1 MIPQDTVNK
10 ILDTAQ
16 IVEVVSDFVSLKRR
30 GANYVACCPFHNEK
44 TPSFSVSPTK
54 GIYHCFGCGKTGSAV
69 RFVMEHESMSYVEAL
84 KYLAKKYGIE
94 VREKEET
101 PEEIASR
108 QRRESLMLVLDY
120 TEKFFQESLKTQE
133 GRSLGYA
140 YFKSRGLEDA
150 TIEKYG
156 LGWSP
161 MKGTALCEKAVEDG
175 YKPEYLV
182 ATGVCIQ
189 RDDGSLVDKFRER
202 AMFPIHTVS
211 GRIIG
216 FGGRTLR
223 SDYKERNIGKYVN
236 SPQTEVYDK
245 RTTLY
250 GIYFAKSEIV
260 RKDRCILVEGYLDVL
275 SMHQLGITNVV
286 ASSGTS
292 LTVEQVNLIR
302 KFTENVTIMYDGDAA
317 GIHAAERGIGLC
329 LKGGL
334 NVRVVLIPDGDDP
347 DSFAR
352 KHTLEEVKAFIEEH
366 EQDFISYRTD
376 QLIGDAGNDPIRR
389 ANLVNEI
396 AGTLALIPDQVKKAM
411 YVQDVS
417 AKFNIDESLVYS
429 KINDAVRTMREEEKK
444 EEMRRQRA
452 DAQDGRMTGN
462 IVPGQGNTGP
472 GQDNAGPASGDA
484 VLPGAYDRDNAVID
498 SGMSRGNDGPD
509 SGMDRNIAPGARPLY
524 EDPLLLPS
532 EKELT
537 GLILNHG
544 LSLLEF
550 ESDSEYFD
558 SQGCVTVADFIR
570 DALEADGHEFGN
582 TILRKIYNE
591 YFDFY
596 DSNPD
601 MTQDDIV
608 RTMLNGEDT
617 RLADEVASMLS
628 MKHELTVKGLRN
640 SMTATSSFLV
650 MTVPKAI
657 LVYKLLRVKKKEIEL
672 AESLQRLRREDGDN
686 IKEQFEILQQVQKVN
701 MIRKTISER
710 LGRVQ

>member
-101 PEEIASR
+101 AEEIASR

-120 TEKFFQESLKTQE
+120 TERFFQESLRTQE
-133 GRSLGYA
+133 GRNLGYA
-140 YFKSRGLEDA
+140 YFKSRGLEDS

-161 MKGTALCEKAVEDG
+161 MKGTALCEKALEDG

-189 RDDGSLVDKFRER
+189 KDDGTLVDKFRER

-245 RTTLY
+245 KTTLY
-250 GIYFAKSEIV
+250 GIYFAKSEIA
-260 RKDRCILVEGYLDVL
+260 RRDRCILVEGYLDVL

-292 LTVEQVNLIR
+292 LTVEQVSLIR

-352 KHTLEEVKAFIEEH
+352 KHTLEEVKSFIEEN
-366 EQDFISYRTD
+366 ERDFISYRTD
-376 QLIGDAGNDPIRR
+376 QLIGDAGSDPVRR
-389 ANLVNEI
+389 SNLVNEI
-396 AGTLALIPDQVKKAM
+396 AGTLALIPDQVKRAM

-417 AKFNIDESLVYS
+417 TKFNIDESLVYS
-429 KINDAVRTMREEEKK
+429 KINDAVRAMREEERK

-452 DAQDGRMTGN
+452 LEAGSQASAEGGIEDGAQPAGGDVN
-462 IVPGQGNTGP
+462 NTGGDD
-472 GQDNAGPASGDA
+472 GQDRDFNLSGNAG
-484 VLPGAYDRDNAVID
+484 GA
-498 SGMSRGNDGPD
+498 
-509 SGMDRNIAPGARPLY
+509 APKPEPLY

-532 EKELT
+532 EKELA

-544 LSLLEF
+544 MSELEF
-550 ESDSEYFD
+550 ETDSEYYDPEGF
-558 SQGCVTVADFIR
+558 VTVADFIR
-570 DALEADGHEFGN
+570 DALEVDGHQFSN
-582 TILRKIYNE
+582 SIMRKIYDE
-591 YFDFY
+591 YFDLY
-596 DSNPD
+596 DSSPD
-601 MTQDDIV
+601 MTQEDIV
-608 RTMLNGEDT
+608 RTILNGEDT
-617 RLADEVASMLS
+617 RLADEAASMLS
-628 MKHELTVKGLRN
+628 MRHELTVKDLLN

-650 MTVPKAI
+650 RTVPKAI
-657 LVYKLLRVKKKEIEL
+657 LVYKLLRVKKQELEL
-672 AESLQRLRREDGDN
+672 AAALQKLRRQGGDN
-686 IKEQFEILQQVQKVN
+686 IKEQFGILQQVQKVN
-701 MIRKTISER
+701 MMRKKISER

>member
-16 IVEVVSDFVSLKRR
+16 IVEVISDFVSLKRR

-120 TEKFFQESLKTQE
+120 TEKFFQESLRTQE
-133 GRSLGYA
+133 GRNLGYA
-140 YFKSRGLEDA
+140 YFKSRGLEDS

-161 MKGTALCEKAVEDG
+161 MKGTALCEKAIEDG

-189 RDDGSLVDKFRER
+189 KDDGTLVDKFRER

-250 GIYFAKSEIV
+250 GIYFAKSEIA
-260 RKDRCILVEGYLDVL
+260 RMDRCILVEGYLDVL

-352 KHTLEEVKAFIEEH
+352 KHTLEEVKSFIEEN
-366 EQDFISYRTD
+366 ERDFISYRTD
-376 QLIGDAGNDPIRR
+376 QLIGDAGSDPVRR
-389 ANLVNEI
+389 SNLVNEI
-396 AGTLALIPDQVKKAM
+396 AGTLALIPDQVKRAM

-417 AKFNIDESLVYS
+417 VKFNIDESLVYS
-429 KINDAVRTMREEEKK
+429 KINEAVRAMREEERK

-452 DAQDGRMTGN
+452 LEAGSQASAEGGMEDGMQQSGGDGYNAGGDA
-462 IVPGQGNTGP
+462 
-472 GQDNAGPASGDA
+472 GQDRGYNLSGNAGVA
-484 VLPGAYDRDNAVID
+484 
-498 SGMSRGNDGPD
+498 
-509 SGMDRNIAPGARPLY
+509 APRPEPLY

-544 LSLLEF
+544 MSELEF
-550 ESDSEYFD
+550 ETDSEYYDPEGF
-558 SQGCVTVADFIR
+558 VTVADFIR
-570 DALEADGHEFGN
+570 DGLEVDGHQFSN
-582 TILRKIYNE
+582 SILRKIYDE
-591 YFDFY
+591 YFDLY
-596 DSNPD
+596 DSSPD
-601 MTQDDIV
+601 MTQEDIV
-608 RTMLNGEDT
+608 RAILNGEDT
-617 RLADEVASMLS
+617 RVADEAASMLS
-628 MKHELTVKGLRN
+628 MRHELTVSGLRN

-650 MTVPKAI
+650 LTVPKAI
-657 LVYKLLRVKKKEIEL
+657 LVYKLQRVKKQELEL
-672 AESLQRLRREDGDN
+672 AAALQKLRKQGGDN
-686 IKEQFEILQQVQKVN
+686 IREQFDILQQVQKLN
-701 MIRKTISER
+701 NIRKTISER

>member
-101 PEEIASR
+101 AEEIASR

-120 TEKFFQESLKTQE
+120 TERFFQESLRTQE
-133 GRSLGYA
+133 GRNLGYA
-140 YFKSRGLEDA
+140 YFKSRGLEDS

-161 MKGTALCEKAVEDG
+161 MKGTALCEKAIEDG

-182 ATGVCIQ
+182 ATGVWIQ
-189 RDDGSLVDKFRER
+189 KDEGTMVDKFRER

-245 RTTLY
+245 KTTLY
-250 GIYFAKSEIV
+250 GIYFAKSEIA
-260 RKDRCILVEGYLDVL
+260 RRDRCILVEGYLDVL

-292 LTVEQVNLIR
+292 LTVEQVSLIR

-352 KHTLEEVKAFIEEH
+352 KHTLEEVKSFIEEN
-366 EQDFISYRTD
+366 ERDFISYRTD
-376 QLIGDAGNDPIRR
+376 QLIGDAGSDPVRR
-389 ANLVNEI
+389 SNLVNEI
-396 AGTLALIPDQVKKAM
+396 AGTLALIPDQVKRAM

-417 AKFNIDESLVYS
+417 TKFNIDESLVYS
-429 KINDAVRTMREEEKK
+429 KINDAVRAMREEERK

-452 DAQDGRMTGN
+452 LEAGSQASAEVGIEDGAQPAGGDGNNAGGDA
-462 IVPGQGNTGP
+462 
-472 GQDNAGPASGDA
+472 GQDRDFNLPGNAG
-484 VLPGAYDRDNAVID
+484 GA
-498 SGMSRGNDGPD
+498 
-509 SGMDRNIAPGARPLY
+509 APKPEPLY

-532 EKELT
+532 EKELA

-544 LSLLEF
+544 MSELEF
-550 ESDSEYFD
+550 ETDSEYYDPEGF
-558 SQGCVTVADFIR
+558 VTVADFIR
-570 DALEADGHEFGN
+570 DALEVDGHQFSN
-582 TILRKIYNE
+582 SIMRKIYDE
-591 YFDFY
+591 YFDLY
-596 DSNPD
+596 DSSPD
-601 MTQDDIV
+601 MTQEDIV
-608 RTMLNGEDT
+608 RTILNGEDT
-617 RLADEVASMLS
+617 RLADEAASMLS
-628 MKHELTVKGLRN
+628 MRHELTVKDLLN

-650 MTVPKAI
+650 RTVPKAI
-657 LVYKLLRVKKKEIEL
+657 LVYKLLRVKKQELEL
-672 AESLQRLRREDGDN
+672 AAALQKLRRQGGDN
-686 IKEQFEILQQVQKVN
+686 IKEQFGILQQVQKVN
-701 MIRKTISER
+701 MMRKNISER

>member
-16 IVEVVSDFVSLKRR
+16 IVEVISDFVSLKRR

-120 TEKFFQESLKTQE
+120 TERFFQESLRTQE
-133 GRSLGYA
+133 GRNLGYA
-140 YFKSRGLEDA
+140 YFKSRGLEDS

-189 RDDGSLVDKFRER
+189 KDDGSLVDKFRER

-250 GIYFAKSEIV
+250 GIYFAKSEIA
-260 RKDRCILVEGYLDVL
+260 RRDRCILVEGYLDVL

-352 KHTLEEVKAFIEEH
+352 KHTLEEVKSFIEEN
-366 EQDFISYRTD
+366 ERDFISYRTD
-376 QLIGDAGNDPIRR
+376 QLIGDAGSDPVRR
-389 ANLVNEI
+389 SNLVNEI
-396 AGTLALIPDQVKKAM
+396 AGTLALIPDQVKRAM

-417 AKFNIDESLVYS
+417 VKFNIDESLVYS
-429 KINDAVRTMREEEKK
+429 KINEAVRAMREEERK

-452 DAQDGRMTGN
+452 LEAGSQASAEGGIEDGAQPAGGDGYNAGGDA
-462 IVPGQGNTGP
+462 
-472 GQDNAGPASGDA
+472 GQDRGYNLSGNAG
-484 VLPGAYDRDNAVID
+484 GA
-498 SGMSRGNDGPD
+498 
-509 SGMDRNIAPGARPLY
+509 APRPEPLY

-544 LSLLEF
+544 MSELEF
-550 ESDSEYFD
+550 ETDSEYYDPEGF
-558 SQGCVTVADFIR
+558 VTVADFIR
-570 DALEADGHEFGN
+570 DGLEVDGHQFSN
-582 TILRKIYNE
+582 SIMRKIYDE
-591 YFDFY
+591 YFDLY
-596 DSNPD
+596 DSSPD
-601 MTQDDIV
+601 MTQEDIV
-608 RTMLNGEDT
+608 RTILNGEDT
-617 RLADEVASMLS
+617 LVADEAASMLS
-628 MKHELTVKGLRN
+628 MKHELTVSGLRN

-650 MTVPKAI
+650 LTVPKAI
-657 LVYKLLRVKKKEIEL
+657 LVYKLQRVKKQELEL
-672 AESLQRLRREDGDN
+672 ASALQKLRKQGGDN
-686 IKEQFEILQQVQKVN
+686 IREQFDILQQVQKLN
-701 MIRKTISER
+701 NIRKTISER

>member
-16 IVEVVSDFVSLKRR
+16 IVEVISDFVSLKRR

-120 TEKFFQESLKTQE
+120 TERFFQESLRTQE
-133 GRSLGYA
+133 GRNLGYA
-140 YFKSRGLEDA
+140 YFKSRGLEDS

-161 MKGTALCEKAVEDG
+161 MKGTALCEKAIEDG

-189 RDDGSLVDKFRER
+189 KDDGTLVDKFRER

-250 GIYFAKSEIV
+250 GIYFAKSEIA
-260 RKDRCILVEGYLDVL
+260 RRDRCILVEGYLDVL

-352 KHTLEEVKAFIEEH
+352 KHTLEEVKSFIEEN
-366 EQDFISYRTD
+366 ERDFISYRTD
-376 QLIGDAGNDPIRR
+376 QLIGDAGSDPVRR
-389 ANLVNEI
+389 SNLVNEI
-396 AGTLALIPDQVKKAM
+396 AGTLALIPDQVKRAM

-417 AKFNIDESLVYS
+417 VKFNIDESLVYS
-429 KINDAVRTMREEEKK
+429 KINEAVRAMREEERK

-452 DAQDGRMTGN
+452 LEAGSQASAEGGIGDGAQTAGGDGYNAGGDA
-462 IVPGQGNTGP
+462 
-472 GQDNAGPASGDA
+472 GQDRGYNLSGNAG
-484 VLPGAYDRDNAVID
+484 GA
-498 SGMSRGNDGPD
+498 
-509 SGMDRNIAPGARPLY
+509 APSPEPLY

-544 LSLLEF
+544 MSELEF
-550 ESDSEYFD
+550 ETDSEYYDPEGF
-558 SQGCVTVADFIR
+558 VTVADFIR
-570 DALEADGHEFGN
+570 DGLEVDGHQFSN
-582 TILRKIYNE
+582 SIMRKIYDE
-591 YFDFY
+591 YFDLY
-596 DSNPD
+596 DSSPD
-601 MTQDDIV
+601 MTQEDIV
-608 RTMLNGEDT
+608 RAILNGEDT
-617 RLADEVASMLS
+617 RVADEAASMLS
-628 MKHELTVKGLRN
+628 MKHELTVSGLRN

-650 MTVPKAI
+650 LTVPKAI
-657 LVYKLLRVKKKEIEL
+657 LVYKLQRVKKQELEL
-672 AESLQRLRREDGDN
+672 AAALQKLRRQGVDN
-686 IKEQFEILQQVQKVN
+686 IKEQFDILQQVQKLN
-701 MIRKTISER
+701 NLRKTISER

>member
-16 IVEVVSDFVSLKRR
+16 IVEVISDFVSLKRR

-120 TEKFFQESLKTQE
+120 TERFFQESLRTHE
-133 GRSLGYA
+133 GRNLGYA
-140 YFKSRGLEDA
+140 YFKSRGLEDS

-189 RDDGSLVDKFRER
+189 KDDGTLVDKFRER

-250 GIYFAKSEIV
+250 GIYFAKSEIA
-260 RKDRCILVEGYLDVL
+260 RRDRCILVEGYLDVL

-352 KHTLEEVKAFIEEH
+352 KHTLEEVKSFIEEN
-366 EQDFISYRTD
+366 ERDFISYRTD
-376 QLIGDAGNDPIRR
+376 QLIGDAGSDPVRR
-389 ANLVNEI
+389 SNLVNEI
-396 AGTLALIPDQVKKAM
+396 AGTLALIPDQVKRAM

-417 AKFNIDESLVYS
+417 VKFNIDESLVYS
-429 KINDAVRTMREEEKK
+429 KINEAVRAMREEERK

-452 DAQDGRMTGN
+452 LEAGSQASAEGGIEDGAQPAGGDGYNAGGDA
-462 IVPGQGNTGP
+462 
-472 GQDNAGPASGDA
+472 GQDRGYNLSGNAG
-484 VLPGAYDRDNAVID
+484 GA
-498 SGMSRGNDGPD
+498 
-509 SGMDRNIAPGARPLY
+509 APRPEPLY

-544 LSLLEF
+544 MSELEF
-550 ESDSEYFD
+550 ETDSEYYDPEGF
-558 SQGCVTVADFIR
+558 VTVADFIR
-570 DALEADGHEFGN
+570 DGLEVDGHQFSN
-582 TILRKIYNE
+582 SIMRKIYDE
-591 YFDFY
+591 YFDLY
-596 DSNPD
+596 DSSPD
-601 MTQDDIV
+601 MTQEDIV
-608 RTMLNGEDT
+608 RTILNGEDT
-617 RLADEVASMLS
+617 RVADEAASMLS
-628 MKHELTVKGLRN
+628 MKHELTVSGLRN

-650 MTVPKAI
+650 LTVPKAI
-657 LVYKLLRVKKKEIEL
+657 LVYKLQRVKKQELEL
-672 AESLQRLRREDGDN
+672 AAALQKLRKQGGDN
-686 IKEQFEILQQVQKVN
+686 IREQFDILQQVQKLN
-701 MIRKTISER
+701 NIRKNISER

>member
-101 PEEIASR
+101 AEEIASR

-120 TEKFFQESLKTQE
+120 TERFFQESLRTQE
-133 GRSLGYA
+133 GRNLGYA
-140 YFKSRGLEDA
+140 YFKSRGLEDS

-161 MKGTALCEKAVEDG
+161 MKGTALCEKAIEDG

-189 RDDGSLVDKFRER
+189 KDDGTLVDKFRER

-245 RTTLY
+245 KTTLY
-250 GIYFAKSEIV
+250 GIYFAKSEIA
-260 RKDRCILVEGYLDVL
+260 RRDRCILVEGYLDVL

-292 LTVEQVNLIR
+292 LTVEQVSLIR

-352 KHTLEEVKAFIEEH
+352 KHTLEEVKSFIEEN
-366 EQDFISYRTD
+366 ERDFISYRTD
-376 QLIGDAGNDPIRR
+376 QLIGDAGSDPVRR
-389 ANLVNEI
+389 SNLVNEI
-396 AGTLALIPDQVKKAM
+396 AGTLALIPDQVKRAM

-417 AKFNIDESLVYS
+417 TKFNIDESLVYS
-429 KINDAVRTMREEEKK
+429 KINDAVRAMREEERK

-452 DAQDGRMTGN
+452 LEAGSQASAEGGIEDGAQPAGGDVNNAGGDA
-462 IVPGQGNTGP
+462 
-472 GQDNAGPASGDA
+472 GQDRDFNLSGNAG
-484 VLPGAYDRDNAVID
+484 GA
-498 SGMSRGNDGPD
+498 
-509 SGMDRNIAPGARPLY
+509 APKPEPLY

-532 EKELT
+532 EKELA

-544 LSLLEF
+544 MSELEF
-550 ESDSEYFD
+550 ETDSEYYDPEGF
-558 SQGCVTVADFIR
+558 VTVADFIR
-570 DALEADGHEFGN
+570 DALEVDGHQFSN
-582 TILRKIYNE
+582 SIMRKIYDE
-591 YFDFY
+591 YFDLY
-596 DSNPD
+596 DSSPD
-601 MTQDDIV
+601 MTQEDIV
-608 RTMLNGEDT
+608 RTILNGEDT
-617 RLADEVASMLS
+617 RLADEAASMLS
-628 MKHELTVKGLRN
+628 MRHELTVKDLLN

-650 MTVPKAI
+650 RTVPKAI
-657 LVYKLLRVKKKEIEL
+657 LVYKLLRVKKQELEL
-672 AESLQRLRREDGDN
+672 AAALQKLRRQGGDN
-686 IKEQFEILQQVQKVN
+686 IKEQFGILQQVQKVN
-701 MIRKTISER
+701 MMRKKISER

>member
-376 QLIGDAGNDPIRR
+376 QLIGDAGSDPVRR
-389 ANLVNEI
+389 SNLVNEI
-396 AGTLALIPDQVKKAM
+396 AGTLALIPDQVKRAM

-417 AKFNIDESLVYS
+417 VKFNIDESLVYS
-429 KINDAVRTMREEEKK
+429 KINEAVRAMREEERK

-452 DAQDGRMTGN
+452 LEAGLHTSAEGGMEDGAQPAGGDGYNAGGDA
-462 IVPGQGNTGP
+462 
-472 GQDNAGPASGDA
+472 GQDRGYNLSGNAG
-484 VLPGAYDRDNAVID
+484 GA
-498 SGMSRGNDGPD
+498 
-509 SGMDRNIAPGARPLY
+509 APRPEPLY

-544 LSLLEF
+544 MSELEF
-550 ESDSEYFD
+550 ETDSEYYDPEGF
-558 SQGCVTVADFIR
+558 VTVADFIR
-570 DALEADGHEFGN
+570 DGLEVDGHQFSN
-582 TILRKIYNE
+582 SIMRKIYDE
-591 YFDFY
+591 YFDLY
-596 DSNPD
+596 DSSPD
-601 MTQDDIV
+601 MTQEDIV
-608 RTMLNGEDT
+608 RTILNGEDT
-617 RLADEVASMLS
+617 LVADEAASMLS
-628 MKHELTVKGLRN
+628 MKHELTVSGLRN

-650 MTVPKAI
+650 LTVPKAI
-657 LVYKLLRVKKKEIEL
+657 LVYKLQRVKKQELEL
-672 AESLQRLRREDGDN
+672 AASLQKLRKQGGDN
-686 IKEQFEILQQVQKVN
+686 IREQFDILQQVQKLN
-701 MIRKTISER
+701 NIRKTISER

>member
-120 TEKFFQESLKTQE
+120 TERFFQESLRTQE
-133 GRSLGYA
+133 GRNLGYA
-140 YFKSRGLEDA
+140 YFKSRGLEDS

-189 RDDGSLVDKFRER
+189 KDDGTLVDKFRER

-245 RTTLY
+245 KTTLY
-250 GIYFAKSEIV
+250 GIYFAKSEIA
-260 RKDRCILVEGYLDVL
+260 RRDRCILVEGYLDVL

-292 LTVEQVNLIR
+292 LTVEQVSLIR

-352 KHTLEEVKAFIEEH
+352 KHTLEEVKSFIEEN
-366 EQDFISYRTD
+366 ERDFISYRTD
-376 QLIGDAGNDPIRR
+376 QLIGDAGSDPVRR
-389 ANLVNEI
+389 SNLVNEI
-396 AGTLALIPDQVKKAM
+396 AGTLALIPDQVKRAM

-417 AKFNIDESLVYS
+417 TKFNIDESLVYS
-429 KINDAVRTMREEEKK
+429 KINDAVRAMREEERK

-452 DAQDGRMTGN
+452 LEAGSQASAEGGIEDGAQPAGGDGNNAGGDA
-462 IVPGQGNTGP
+462 
-472 GQDNAGPASGDA
+472 GQDRDFNLSGNAG
-484 VLPGAYDRDNAVID
+484 GA
-498 SGMSRGNDGPD
+498 
-509 SGMDRNIAPGARPLY
+509 APKPEPLY

-532 EKELT
+532 EKELA

-544 LSLLEF
+544 MSELEF
-550 ESDSEYFD
+550 ETDSEYYDPEGF
-558 SQGCVTVADFIR
+558 VTVADFIR
-570 DALEADGHEFGN
+570 DALEVDGHQFSN
-582 TILRKIYNE
+582 SIMRKIYDE
-591 YFDFY
+591 YFDLY
-596 DSNPD
+596 DSSPD
-601 MTQDDIV
+601 MTQEDIV
-608 RTMLNGEDT
+608 RTILNGEDT
-617 RLADEVASMLS
+617 RLADEAASMLS
-628 MKHELTVKGLRN
+628 MRHEITVKDLLN

-650 MTVPKAI
+650 RTVPKAI
-657 LVYKLLRVKKKEIEL
+657 LVYKLLRVKKQELEL
-672 AESLQRLRREDGDN
+672 AAALQKLRRQGGDN
-686 IKEQFEILQQVQKVN
+686 IREQFGILQQVQKVN
-701 MIRKTISER
+701 MMRKKISEL

>member
-16 IVEVVSDFVSLKRR
+16 IVEVISDFVSLKRR

-120 TEKFFQESLKTQE
+120 TEKFFQESLRTQE
-133 GRSLGYA
+133 GRNLGYA
-140 YFKSRGLEDA
+140 YFKSRGLEDS

-161 MKGTALCEKAVEDG
+161 MKGTALCEKAIEDG

-189 RDDGSLVDKFRER
+189 KDDGSLVDKFRER

-250 GIYFAKSEIV
+250 GIYFAKSEIA
-260 RKDRCILVEGYLDVL
+260 RMDRCILVEGYLDVL

-352 KHTLEEVKAFIEEH
+352 KHTLEEVKSFIEEN
-366 EQDFISYRTD
+366 ERDFISYRTD
-376 QLIGDAGNDPIRR
+376 QLIGDAGSDPVRR
-389 ANLVNEI
+389 SNLVNEI
-396 AGTLALIPDQVKKAM
+396 AGTLALIPDQVKRAM

-417 AKFNIDESLVYS
+417 VKFNIDESLVYS
-429 KINDAVRTMREEEKK
+429 KINEAVRAMREEERK

-452 DAQDGRMTGN
+452 LEAGSQASAEGGIEDGAQPAGGDGYNAGGDA
-462 IVPGQGNTGP
+462 
-472 GQDNAGPASGDA
+472 GQDRGYNLSGNAG
-484 VLPGAYDRDNAVID
+484 GA
-498 SGMSRGNDGPD
+498 
-509 SGMDRNIAPGARPLY
+509 APRPEPLY

-544 LSLLEF
+544 MSELEF
-550 ESDSEYFD
+550 ETDSEYYDPEGF
-558 SQGCVTVADFIR
+558 VTVADFIR
-570 DALEADGHEFGN
+570 DGLEVDGHQFSN
-582 TILRKIYNE
+582 SIMRKIYDE
-591 YFDFY
+591 YFDLY
-596 DSNPD
+596 DSSPD
-601 MTQDDIV
+601 MTQEDIV
-608 RTMLNGEDT
+608 RTILNGEDT
-617 RLADEVASMLS
+617 LVADEAASMLS
-628 MKHELTVKGLRN
+628 MKHELTVSGLRN

-650 MTVPKAI
+650 LTVPKAI
-657 LVYKLLRVKKKEIEL
+657 LVYKLQRVKKQELEL
-672 AESLQRLRREDGDN
+672 ASALQKLRKQGGDN
-686 IKEQFEILQQVQKVN
+686 IREQFDILQQVQKLN
-701 MIRKTISER
+701 NIRKTISER

>member
-16 IVEVVSDFVSLKRR
+16 IVEVISDFVSLKRR

-120 TEKFFQESLKTQE
+120 TERFFQESLRTQE
-133 GRSLGYA
+133 GRNLGYA
-140 YFKSRGLEDA
+140 YFKSRGLEDS

-161 MKGTALCEKAVEDG
+161 MKGTALCEKAIEDG

-189 RDDGSLVDKFRER
+189 KDDGTLVDKFRER

-250 GIYFAKSEIV
+250 GIYFAKSEIA
-260 RKDRCILVEGYLDVL
+260 RRDRCILVEGYLDVL

-352 KHTLEEVKAFIEEH
+352 KHTLEEVKSFIEEN
-366 EQDFISYRTD
+366 ERDFISYRTD
-376 QLIGDAGNDPIRR
+376 QLIGDAGSDPVRR
-389 ANLVNEI
+389 SNLVNEI
-396 AGTLALIPDQVKKAM
+396 AGTLALIPDQVKRAM

-417 AKFNIDESLVYS
+417 VKFNIDESLVYS
-429 KINDAVRTMREEEKK
+429 KINEAVRAMREEERK

-452 DAQDGRMTGN
+452 LEAGSQASAEGGIGDGAQPAGGDGYNAGVDA
-462 IVPGQGNTGP
+462 
-472 GQDNAGPASGDA
+472 GQDRGNNLSGNAG
-484 VLPGAYDRDNAVID
+484 GA
-498 SGMSRGNDGPD
+498 
-509 SGMDRNIAPGARPLY
+509 APRPEPLY

-544 LSLLEF
+544 MSELEF
-550 ESDSEYFD
+550 ETDSEYYDPEGF
-558 SQGCVTVADFIR
+558 VTVADFIR
-570 DALEADGHEFGN
+570 DGLEVDGHQFSN
-582 TILRKIYNE
+582 SIMRKIYDE
-591 YFDFY
+591 YFDLY
-596 DSNPD
+596 DSSPD
-601 MTQDDIV
+601 MTQEDIV
-608 RTMLNGEDT
+608 RAILNGEDT
-617 RLADEVASMLS
+617 RVADEAASMLS
-628 MKHELTVKGLRN
+628 MRHELTVSGLRN

-650 MTVPKAI
+650 LTVPKAI
-657 LVYKLLRVKKKEIEL
+657 LVYKLQRVKKQELEL
-672 AESLQRLRREDGDN
+672 AAALQKLRKQGGDN
-686 IKEQFEILQQVQKVN
+686 IREQFDILQQVQKLN
-701 MIRKTISER
+701 NIRKTISER

>member
-16 IVEVVSDFVSLKRR
+16 IVEVISDFVSLKRR

-120 TEKFFQESLKTQE
+120 TERFFQESLRTHE
-133 GRSLGYA
+133 GRNLGYA
-140 YFKSRGLEDA
+140 YFKSRGLEDS

-189 RDDGSLVDKFRER
+189 KDDGTLVDKFRER

-250 GIYFAKSEIV
+250 GIYFAKSEIA
-260 RKDRCILVEGYLDVL
+260 RRDRCILVEGYLDVL

-352 KHTLEEVKAFIEEH
+352 KHTLEEVKSFIEEN
-366 EQDFISYRTD
+366 ERDFISYRTD
-376 QLIGDAGNDPIRR
+376 QLIGDAGSDPVRR
-389 ANLVNEI
+389 SNLVNEI
-396 AGTLALIPDQVKKAM
+396 AGTLALIPDQVKRAM

-417 AKFNIDESLVYS
+417 VKFNIDESLVYS
-429 KINDAVRTMREEEKK
+429 KINEAVRAMREEERK

-452 DAQDGRMTGN
+452 LEAGSQASAEGGIEDGAQPAGGDGYNAGGDA
-462 IVPGQGNTGP
+462 
-472 GQDNAGPASGDA
+472 GQDRGYNLSGNAG
-484 VLPGAYDRDNAVID
+484 GA
-498 SGMSRGNDGPD
+498 
-509 SGMDRNIAPGARPLY
+509 APRPEPLY

-544 LSLLEF
+544 MSELEF
-550 ESDSEYFD
+550 ETDSEYYDPEGF
-558 SQGCVTVADFIR
+558 VTVADFIR
-570 DALEADGHEFGN
+570 DGLEVDGHQFSN
-582 TILRKIYNE
+582 SIMRKIYDE
-591 YFDFY
+591 YFDLY
-596 DSNPD
+596 DSSPD
-601 MTQDDIV
+601 MTQEDIV
-608 RTMLNGEDT
+608 RTILNGEDT
-617 RLADEVASMLS
+617 LVADEAASMLS
-628 MKHELTVKGLRN
+628 MKHELTVSGLRN

-650 MTVPKAI
+650 LTVPKAI
-657 LVYKLLRVKKKEIEL
+657 LVYKLQRVKKQELEL
-672 AESLQRLRREDGDN
+672 ASALQKLRKQGGDN
-686 IKEQFEILQQVQKVN
+686 IREQFDILQQVQKLN
-701 MIRKTISER
+701 NIRKTISER

>member
-10 ILDTAQ
+10 ILDAAQ

-101 PEEIASR
+101 AEEIASR

-120 TEKFFQESLKTQE
+120 TERFFQESLRTQE
-133 GRSLGYA
+133 GRNLGYA
-140 YFKSRGLEDA
+140 YFKSRGLEDS

-189 RDDGSLVDKFRER
+189 KDDGTLVDKFRER

-245 RTTLY
+245 KTTLY
-250 GIYFAKSEIV
+250 GIYFAKSEIA
-260 RKDRCILVEGYLDVL
+260 RRDRCILVEGYLDVL

-292 LTVEQVNLIR
+292 LTVEQVSLIR

-352 KHTLEEVKAFIEEH
+352 KHTLEEVKSFIEEN
-366 EQDFISYRTD
+366 ERDFISYRTD
-376 QLIGDAGNDPIRR
+376 QLIGDAGSDPVRR
-389 ANLVNEI
+389 SNLVNEI
-396 AGTLALIPDQVKKAM
+396 AGTLALIPDQVKRAM

-417 AKFNIDESLVYS
+417 TKFNIDESLVYS
-429 KINDAVRTMREEEKK
+429 KINDAVRAMREEERK

-452 DAQDGRMTGN
+452 LEAGSQASAEGGIEDGAQPAGGDGNNAGGDA
-462 IVPGQGNTGP
+462 
-472 GQDNAGPASGDA
+472 GQDRDFNLSGNAG
-484 VLPGAYDRDNAVID
+484 GA
-498 SGMSRGNDGPD
+498 
-509 SGMDRNIAPGARPLY
+509 APKPEPLY

-532 EKELT
+532 EKELA

-544 LSLLEF
+544 MSELEF
-550 ESDSEYFD
+550 ETDSEYYDPEGF
-558 SQGCVTVADFIR
+558 VTVADFIR
-570 DALEADGHEFGN
+570 DALEVDGHQFSN
-582 TILRKIYNE
+582 SIMRKIYDE
-591 YFDFY
+591 YFDLY
-596 DSNPD
+596 DSSPD
-601 MTQDDIV
+601 MTQEDIV
-608 RTMLNGEDT
+608 RTILNGEDT
-617 RLADEVASMLS
+617 RLADEAASMLS
-628 MKHELTVKGLRN
+628 MGHELTVKDLLN

-650 MTVPKAI
+650 RTVPKAI
-657 LVYKLLRVKKKEIEL
+657 LVYKLLRVKKQELEL
-672 AESLQRLRREDGDN
+672 AAALQKLRRQGGDN
-686 IKEQFEILQQVQKVN
+686 IKEQFGILQQVQKVN
-701 MIRKTISER
+701 MMRKNISER

>member
-1 MIPQDTVNK
+1 
-10 ILDTAQ
+10 
-16 IVEVVSDFVSLKRR
+16 
-30 GANYVACCPFHNEK
+30 
-44 TPSFSVSPTK
+44 
-54 GIYHCFGCGKTGSAV
+54 
-69 RFVMEHESMSYVEAL
+69 
-84 KYLAKKYGIE
+84 
-94 VREKEET
+94 
-101 PEEIASR
+101 
-108 QRRESLMLVLDY
+108 MLVLDY
-120 TEKFFQESLKTQE
+120 TERFFQESLRTQE
-133 GRSLGYA
+133 GRNLGYA
-140 YFKSRGLEDA
+140 YFKSRGLEDS

-189 RDDGSLVDKFRER
+189 KDDGTLVDKFRER

-245 RTTLY
+245 KTTLY
-250 GIYFAKSEIV
+250 GIYFAKSEIA
-260 RKDRCILVEGYLDVL
+260 RRDRCILVEGYLDVL

-292 LTVEQVNLIR
+292 LTVEQVSLIR

-352 KHTLEEVKAFIEEH
+352 KHTLEEVKSFIEEN
-366 EQDFISYRTD
+366 ERDFISYRTD
-376 QLIGDAGNDPIRR
+376 QLIGDAGSDPVRR
-389 ANLVNEI
+389 SNLVNEI
-396 AGTLALIPDQVKKAM
+396 AGTLALIPDQVKRAM

-417 AKFNIDESLVYS
+417 TKFNIDESLVYS
-429 KINDAVRTMREEEKK
+429 KINDAVRAMREEERK

-452 DAQDGRMTGN
+452 LEAGSQASAEGGIEDGEQPAGGDGNNAGGDA
-462 IVPGQGNTGP
+462 
-472 GQDNAGPASGDA
+472 GQDRDFNLPGNAG
-484 VLPGAYDRDNAVID
+484 GA
-498 SGMSRGNDGPD
+498 
-509 SGMDRNIAPGARPLY
+509 APKPEPLY

-532 EKELT
+532 EKELA

-544 LSLLEF
+544 MSELEF
-550 ESDSEYFD
+550 ETDSEYYDPEGF
-558 SQGCVTVADFIR
+558 VTVADFIR
-570 DALEADGHEFGN
+570 DALEVDGHQFSN
-582 TILRKIYNE
+582 SIMRKIYDE
-591 YFDFY
+591 YFDLY
-596 DSNPD
+596 DSSPD
-601 MTQDDIV
+601 MTQEDIV
-608 RTMLNGEDT
+608 RTILNGEDT
-617 RLADEVASMLS
+617 RLADEAASMLS
-628 MKHELTVKGLRN
+628 MRHELTVKDLLN

-650 MTVPKAI
+650 RTVPKAI
-657 LVYKLLRVKKKEIEL
+657 LVYKLLRVKKQELEL
-672 AESLQRLRREDGDN
+672 AAALQKLRRQGGDN
-686 IKEQFEILQQVQKVN
+686 IKEQFGILQQVQKVN
-701 MIRKTISER
+701 MMRKNISER

>member
-120 TEKFFQESLKTQE
+120 TERFFQESLRTQE
-133 GRSLGYA
+133 GRNLGYA
-140 YFKSRGLEDA
+140 YFKSRGLEDS

-189 RDDGSLVDKFRER
+189 KDDGTLVDKFRER

-245 RTTLY
+245 KTTLY
-250 GIYFAKSEIV
+250 GIYFAKSEIA
-260 RKDRCILVEGYLDVL
+260 RRDRCILVEGYLDVL

-292 LTVEQVNLIR
+292 LTVEQVSLIR

-352 KHTLEEVKAFIEEH
+352 KHTLEEVKSFIEEN
-366 EQDFISYRTD
+366 ERDFISYRTD
-376 QLIGDAGNDPIRR
+376 QLIGDAGSDPVRR
-389 ANLVNEI
+389 SNLVNEI
-396 AGTLALIPDQVKKAM
+396 AGTLALIPDQVKRAM

-417 AKFNIDESLVYS
+417 TKFNIDESLVYS
-429 KINDAVRTMREEEKK
+429 KINDAVRAMREEERK

-452 DAQDGRMTGN
+452 LEAGSQASAEGGIEDGAQPAGGDGNNAGGDA
-462 IVPGQGNTGP
+462 
-472 GQDNAGPASGDA
+472 GQDRDFNLPGNAG
-484 VLPGAYDRDNAVID
+484 GA
-498 SGMSRGNDGPD
+498 
-509 SGMDRNIAPGARPLY
+509 APKPEPLY

-532 EKELT
+532 EKELA

-544 LSLLEF
+544 MSELEF
-550 ESDSEYFD
+550 ETDSEYYDPEGF
-558 SQGCVTVADFIR
+558 VTVADFIR
-570 DALEADGHEFGN
+570 DALEVDGHQFSN
-582 TILRKIYNE
+582 SIMRKIYDE
-591 YFDFY
+591 YFDLY
-596 DSNPD
+596 DSSPD
-601 MTQDDIV
+601 MTQEDIV
-608 RTMLNGEDT
+608 RTILNGEDT
-617 RLADEVASMLS
+617 RLADEAASMLS
-628 MKHELTVKGLRN
+628 MGHELTVKDLLN

-650 MTVPKAI
+650 RTVPKAI
-657 LVYKLLRVKKKEIEL
+657 LVYKLLRVKKQELEL
-672 AESLQRLRREDGDN
+672 AAALQKLRRQGGDN
-686 IKEQFEILQQVQKVN
+686 IKEQFGILQQVQKVN
-701 MIRKTISER
+701 MMRKNISER

>member
-10 ILDTAQ
+10 ILDAAQ

-120 TEKFFQESLKTQE
+120 TERFFQESLRTQE
-133 GRSLGYA
+133 GRNLGYA
-140 YFKSRGLEDA
+140 YFKSRGLEDS

-189 RDDGSLVDKFRER
+189 KDDGTLVDKFRER

-245 RTTLY
+245 KTTLY
-250 GIYFAKSEIV
+250 GIYFAKSEIA
-260 RKDRCILVEGYLDVL
+260 RRDRCILVEGYLDVL

-292 LTVEQVNLIR
+292 LTVEQVSLIR

-352 KHTLEEVKAFIEEH
+352 KHTLEEVKSFIEEN
-366 EQDFISYRTD
+366 ERDFISYRTD
-376 QLIGDAGNDPIRR
+376 QLIGDAGSDPVRR
-389 ANLVNEI
+389 SNLVNEI
-396 AGTLALIPDQVKKAM
+396 AGTLALIPDQVKRAM

-417 AKFNIDESLVYS
+417 TKFNIDESLVYS
-429 KINDAVRTMREEEKK
+429 KINDAVRAMREEERK

-452 DAQDGRMTGN
+452 LEAGSQASAEGGIEDGAQPAGGDGNNAGGDA
-462 IVPGQGNTGP
+462 
-472 GQDNAGPASGDA
+472 GQDRDFNLSGNAG
-484 VLPGAYDRDNAVID
+484 GA
-498 SGMSRGNDGPD
+498 
-509 SGMDRNIAPGARPLY
+509 APKPEPLY

-532 EKELT
+532 EKELA

-544 LSLLEF
+544 MSELEF
-550 ESDSEYFD
+550 ETDSEYYDPEGF
-558 SQGCVTVADFIR
+558 VTVADFIR
-570 DALEADGHEFGN
+570 DALEVDGHQFSN
-582 TILRKIYNE
+582 SIMRKIYDE
-591 YFDFY
+591 YFDLY
-596 DSNPD
+596 DSSPD
-601 MTQDDIV
+601 MTQEDIV
-608 RTMLNGEDT
+608 RTILNGEDT
-617 RLADEVASMLS
+617 RLADEAASMLS
-628 MKHELTVKGLRN
+628 MRHELTVKDLLN

-650 MTVPKAI
+650 RTVPKAI
-657 LVYKLLRVKKKEIEL
+657 LVYKLLRVKKQELEL
-672 AESLQRLRREDGDN
+672 AAALQKLRRQGGDN
-686 IKEQFEILQQVQKVN
+686 IKEQFGILQQVQKVN
-701 MIRKTISER
+701 MMRKNISER

>member
-16 IVEVVSDFVSLKRR
+16 IVEVISDFVSLKRR

-120 TEKFFQESLKTQE
+120 TEKFFQESLRTQE
-133 GRSLGYA
+133 GRNLGYA
-140 YFKSRGLEDA
+140 YFKSRGLEDS

-189 RDDGSLVDKFRER
+189 KDDGTLVDKFRER

-250 GIYFAKSEIV
+250 GIYFAKSEIA
-260 RKDRCILVEGYLDVL
+260 RRDRCILVEGYLDVL

-352 KHTLEEVKAFIEEH
+352 KHTLEEVKSFIEEN
-366 EQDFISYRTD
+366 ERDFISYRTD
-376 QLIGDAGNDPIRR
+376 QLIGDAGSDPVRR
-389 ANLVNEI
+389 SNLVNEI
-396 AGTLALIPDQVKKAM
+396 AGTLALIPDQVKRAM

-417 AKFNIDESLVYS
+417 VKFNIDESLVYS
-429 KINDAVRTMREEEKK
+429 KINEAVRAMREEERK

-452 DAQDGRMTGN
+452 LEAGSQASAEGGIEDGAQPAGGDGYNAGGDA
-462 IVPGQGNTGP
+462 
-472 GQDNAGPASGDA
+472 GQDRGYNLSGNAG
-484 VLPGAYDRDNAVID
+484 GA
-498 SGMSRGNDGPD
+498 
-509 SGMDRNIAPGARPLY
+509 APRPEPLY

-544 LSLLEF
+544 MSELEF
-550 ESDSEYFD
+550 ETDSEYYDPEGF
-558 SQGCVTVADFIR
+558 VTVADFIR
-570 DALEADGHEFGN
+570 DGLEVDGHQFSN
-582 TILRKIYNE
+582 SIMRKIYDE
-591 YFDFY
+591 YFDLY
-596 DSNPD
+596 DSSPD
-601 MTQDDIV
+601 MTQEDIV
-608 RTMLNGEDT
+608 RAILNGEDT
-617 RLADEVASMLS
+617 RVADEAASMLS
-628 MKHELTVKGLRN
+628 MRHELTVSGLRN

-650 MTVPKAI
+650 LTVPKAI
-657 LVYKLLRVKKKEIEL
+657 LVYKLQRVKKQELEL
-672 AESLQRLRREDGDN
+672 ASALQKLRKQGGDN
-686 IKEQFEILQQVQKVN
+686 IREQFDILQQVQKLN
-701 MIRKTISER
+701 NIRKTISER

>member
-16 IVEVVSDFVSLKRR
+16 IVEVISDFVSLKRR

-189 RDDGSLVDKFRER
+189 KDDGTLVDKFRER

-250 GIYFAKSEIV
+250 GIYFAKSEIA
-260 RKDRCILVEGYLDVL
+260 RRDRCILVEGYLDVL

-352 KHTLEEVKAFIEEH
+352 KHTLEEVKSFIEEN
-366 EQDFISYRTD
+366 ERDFISYRTD
-376 QLIGDAGNDPIRR
+376 QLIGDAGNDPVRR
-389 ANLVNEI
+389 SNLVNEI
-396 AGTLALIPDQVKKAM
+396 AGTLALIPDQVKRAM

-417 AKFNIDESLVYS
+417 VKFNIDESLVYS
-429 KINDAVRTMREEEKK
+429 KINEAVRAMREEERK

-452 DAQDGRMTGN
+452 LEAGLQASAEGGIGDGAQPAGGDGYNAGGDA
-462 IVPGQGNTGP
+462 
-472 GQDNAGPASGDA
+472 GQDRGSNLSGNAG
-484 VLPGAYDRDNAVID
+484 GA
-498 SGMSRGNDGPD
+498 
-509 SGMDRNIAPGARPLY
+509 APRPEPLY

-544 LSLLEF
+544 MSELEF
-550 ESDSEYFD
+550 ETDSEYYDTEGF
-558 SQGCVTVADFIR
+558 VTVADFIR
-570 DALEADGHEFGN
+570 DGLEVDGHQFSN
-582 TILRKIYNE
+582 SIMRKIYDE
-591 YFDFY
+591 YFDLY
-596 DSNPD
+596 DSSPD
-601 MTQDDIV
+601 MTQEDIV
-608 RTMLNGEDT
+608 RTILNGEDT
-617 RLADEVASMLS
+617 RVADEAASMLS
-628 MKHELTVKGLRN
+628 MRHELTVSGLRN

-650 MTVPKAI
+650 LTVPKAI
-657 LVYKLLRVKKKEIEL
+657 LVYKLQRVKKQELEL
-672 AESLQRLRREDGDN
+672 AAALQKLRKQGGDN
-686 IKEQFEILQQVQKVN
+686 IREQFDILQQVQKLN
-701 MIRKTISER
+701 NIRKTISER

>member
-16 IVEVVSDFVSLKRR
+16 IVEVISDFVSLKRR

-120 TEKFFQESLKTQE
+120 TERFFQESLRTQE
-133 GRSLGYA
+133 GRNLGYA
-140 YFKSRGLEDA
+140 YFKSRGLEDS

-161 MKGTALCEKAVEDG
+161 MKGTALCEKAIEDG

-189 RDDGSLVDKFRER
+189 KDDGTLVDKFRER

-250 GIYFAKSEIV
+250 GIYFAKSEIA
-260 RKDRCILVEGYLDVL
+260 RRDRCILVEGYLDVL

-292 LTVEQVNLIR
+292 LTVEQVSLIR

-352 KHTLEEVKAFIEEH
+352 KHTLEEVKSFIEEN
-366 EQDFISYRTD
+366 ERDFISYRTD
-376 QLIGDAGNDPIRR
+376 QLIGDAGSDPVRR
-389 ANLVNEI
+389 SNLVNEI
-396 AGTLALIPDQVKKAM
+396 AGTLALIPDQVKRAM

-417 AKFNIDESLVYS
+417 VKFNIDESLVYS
-429 KINDAVRTMREEEKK
+429 KINEAVRAMREEERK

-452 DAQDGRMTGN
+452 LEAGSQASAEGGIEDGAQPAGGDGYNAGVDA
-462 IVPGQGNTGP
+462 
-472 GQDNAGPASGDA
+472 GQDRGNNLSGNAG
-484 VLPGAYDRDNAVID
+484 GA
-498 SGMSRGNDGPD
+498 
-509 SGMDRNIAPGARPLY
+509 APRPEPLY

-544 LSLLEF
+544 MSELEF
-550 ESDSEYFD
+550 ETDSEYYDPEGF
-558 SQGCVTVADFIR
+558 VTVADFIR
-570 DALEADGHEFGN
+570 DGLEVDGHQFSN
-582 TILRKIYNE
+582 SIMRKIYDE
-591 YFDFY
+591 YFDLY
-596 DSNPD
+596 DSSSD
-601 MTQDDIV
+601 MTQEDIV
-608 RTMLNGEDT
+608 RAILNGEDT
-617 RLADEVASMLS
+617 RVADEAASMLS
-628 MKHELTVKGLRN
+628 MRHELTVSGLRN

-650 MTVPKAI
+650 LTVPKAI
-657 LVYKLLRVKKKEIEL
+657 LVYKLQRVKKQELEL
-672 AESLQRLRREDGDN
+672 AAALQKLRKQGGDN
-686 IKEQFEILQQVQKVN
+686 IREQFDILQQVQKLN
-701 MIRKTISER
+701 NIRKTISER

>member
-1 MIPQDTVNK
+1 MIPLDTVNK

-16 IVEVVSDFVSLKRR
+16 IVEVISDFVSLKRR

-120 TEKFFQESLKTQE
+120 TERFFQESLRTHE
-133 GRSLGYA
+133 GRNLGYA
-140 YFKSRGLEDA
+140 YFKSRGLEDS

-161 MKGTALCEKAVEDG
+161 MKGTALCEKAIEDG

-189 RDDGSLVDKFRER
+189 KDDGTLVDKFRER

-250 GIYFAKSEIV
+250 GIYFAKSEIA
-260 RKDRCILVEGYLDVL
+260 RRDRCILVEGYLDVL

-352 KHTLEEVKAFIEEH
+352 KHTLEEVKSFIEEN
-366 EQDFISYRTD
+366 ERDFISYRTD
-376 QLIGDAGNDPIRR
+376 QLIGDAGSDPVRR
-389 ANLVNEI
+389 SNLVNEI
-396 AGTLALIPDQVKKAM
+396 AGTLALIPDQVKRAM

-417 AKFNIDESLVYS
+417 VKFNIDESLVYS
-429 KINDAVRTMREEEKK
+429 KINEAVRAMREEERK

-452 DAQDGRMTGN
+452 LEAGSQASAEGGIGDGLQPTGGDGYNAGGDA
-462 IVPGQGNTGP
+462 
-472 GQDNAGPASGDA
+472 GQDRGSNLSGNAG
-484 VLPGAYDRDNAVID
+484 GA
-498 SGMSRGNDGPD
+498 
-509 SGMDRNIAPGARPLY
+509 APRPEPLY

-544 LSLLEF
+544 MSELEF
-550 ESDSEYFD
+550 ETDSEYYDPEGF
-558 SQGCVTVADFIR
+558 VTVADFIR
-570 DALEADGHEFGN
+570 DGLEVDGHQFSN
-582 TILRKIYNE
+582 SIMRKIYDE
-591 YFDFY
+591 YFDLY
-596 DSNPD
+596 DSSSD
-601 MTQDDIV
+601 MTQEDIV
-608 RTMLNGEDT
+608 RAILNGEDT
-617 RLADEVASMLS
+617 RVADEAASMLS
-628 MKHELTVKGLRN
+628 MRHELTVSGLRN

-650 MTVPKAI
+650 LTVPKAI
-657 LVYKLLRVKKKEIEL
+657 LVYKLQRVKKQELEL
-672 AESLQRLRREDGDN
+672 AAALQKLRKQGGDN
-686 IKEQFEILQQVQKVN
+686 IREQFDILQQVQKLN
-701 MIRKTISER
+701 NIRKTISER

>member
-101 PEEIASR
+101 AEEIASR

-120 TEKFFQESLKTQE
+120 TERFFQESLRTQE
-133 GRSLGYA
+133 GRNLGYA
-140 YFKSRGLEDA
+140 YFKSRGLEDS

-189 RDDGSLVDKFRER
+189 KDDGTLVDKFRER

-245 RTTLY
+245 KTTLY
-250 GIYFAKSEIV
+250 GIYFAKSEIA
-260 RKDRCILVEGYLDVL
+260 RRDRCILVEGYLDVL

-292 LTVEQVNLIR
+292 LTVEQVSLIR

-352 KHTLEEVKAFIEEH
+352 KHTLEEVKSFIEEN
-366 EQDFISYRTD
+366 ERDFISYRTD
-376 QLIGDAGNDPIRR
+376 QLIGDAGSDPVRR
-389 ANLVNEI
+389 SNLVNEI
-396 AGTLALIPDQVKKAM
+396 AGTLALIPDQVKRAM

-417 AKFNIDESLVYS
+417 TKFNIDESLVYS
-429 KINDAVRTMREEEKK
+429 KINDAVRAMREEERK

-452 DAQDGRMTGN
+452 LEAGSQASAEGGIEDGAQPAAGDGNNAGGDA
-462 IVPGQGNTGP
+462 
-472 GQDNAGPASGDA
+472 GQDRDFNLSGNAG
-484 VLPGAYDRDNAVID
+484 GA
-498 SGMSRGNDGPD
+498 
-509 SGMDRNIAPGARPLY
+509 APKPEPLY

-532 EKELT
+532 EKELA

-544 LSLLEF
+544 MSELEF
-550 ESDSEYFD
+550 ETDSEYYDPEGF
-558 SQGCVTVADFIR
+558 VTVADFIR
-570 DALEADGHEFGN
+570 DALEVDGHQFSN
-582 TILRKIYNE
+582 SIMRKIYDE
-591 YFDFY
+591 YFDLY
-596 DSNPD
+596 DSSPD
-601 MTQDDIV
+601 MTQEDIV
-608 RTMLNGEDT
+608 RTILNGEDT
-617 RLADEVASMLS
+617 RLADEAASMLS
-628 MKHELTVKGLRN
+628 MRHELTVKDLLN

-650 MTVPKAI
+650 RTVPKAI
-657 LVYKLLRVKKKEIEL
+657 LVYKLLRVKKQELEL
-672 AESLQRLRREDGDN
+672 AAALQKLRRQGGDN
-686 IKEQFEILQQVQKVN
+686 IKEQFGILQQVQKVN
-701 MIRKTISER
+701 MMRKKISER

>member
-101 PEEIASR
+101 AEEIASR

-120 TEKFFQESLKTQE
+120 TERFFQESLRTQE
-133 GRSLGYA
+133 GRNLGYA
-140 YFKSRGLEDA
+140 YFKSRGLEDS

-189 RDDGSLVDKFRER
+189 KDDGTLVDKFRER

-245 RTTLY
+245 KTTLY
-250 GIYFAKSEIV
+250 GIYFAKSEIA
-260 RKDRCILVEGYLDVL
+260 RRDRCILVEGYLDVL

-292 LTVEQVNLIR
+292 LTVEQVSLIR

-352 KHTLEEVKAFIEEH
+352 KHTLEEVKSFIEEN
-366 EQDFISYRTD
+366 ERDFISYRTD
-376 QLIGDAGNDPIRR
+376 QLIGDAGSDPVRR
-389 ANLVNEI
+389 SNLVNEI
-396 AGTLALIPDQVKKAM
+396 AGTLALIPDQVKRAM

-417 AKFNIDESLVYS
+417 TKFNIDESLVYS
-429 KINDAVRTMREEEKK
+429 KINDAVRAMREEERK

-452 DAQDGRMTGN
+452 LEAGSQASAEGGIEDGAQPAAGDGNNAGGDA
-462 IVPGQGNTGP
+462 
-472 GQDNAGPASGDA
+472 GQDRDFNLPGNAG
-484 VLPGAYDRDNAVID
+484 GA
-498 SGMSRGNDGPD
+498 
-509 SGMDRNIAPGARPLY
+509 APKPEPLY

-532 EKELT
+532 EKELA

-544 LSLLEF
+544 MSELEF
-550 ESDSEYFD
+550 ETDSEYYDPEGF
-558 SQGCVTVADFIR
+558 VTVADFIR
-570 DALEADGHEFGN
+570 DALEVDGHQFSN
-582 TILRKIYNE
+582 SIMRKIYDE
-591 YFDFY
+591 YFDLY
-596 DSNPD
+596 DSSPD
-601 MTQDDIV
+601 MTQEDIV
-608 RTMLNGEDT
+608 RTILNGEDT
-617 RLADEVASMLS
+617 RLADEAASMLS
-628 MKHELTVKGLRN
+628 MGHELTVKDLLN

-650 MTVPKAI
+650 RTVPKAI
-657 LVYKLLRVKKKEIEL
+657 LVYKLLRVKKQELEL
-672 AESLQRLRREDGDN
+672 AAALQKLRRQGGDN
-686 IKEQFEILQQVQKVN
+686 IKEQFGILQQVQKVN
-701 MIRKTISER
+701 MMRKNISER

>member
-120 TEKFFQESLKTQE
+120 TERFFQESLRTQE
-133 GRSLGYA
+133 GRNLGYA
-140 YFKSRGLEDA
+140 YFKSRGLEDS

-189 RDDGSLVDKFRER
+189 KDDGTLVDKFRER

-245 RTTLY
+245 KTTLY
-250 GIYFAKSEIV
+250 GIYFAKSEIA
-260 RKDRCILVEGYLDVL
+260 RRDRCILVEGYLDVL

-292 LTVEQVNLIR
+292 LTVEQVSLIR

-352 KHTLEEVKAFIEEH
+352 KHTLEEVKSFIEEN
-366 EQDFISYRTD
+366 ERDFISYRTD
-376 QLIGDAGNDPIRR
+376 QLIGDAGSDPVRR
-389 ANLVNEI
+389 SNLVNEI
-396 AGTLALIPDQVKKAM
+396 AGTLALIPDQVKRAM

-417 AKFNIDESLVYS
+417 TKFNIDESLVYS
-429 KINDAVRTMREEEKK
+429 KINDAVRAMREEERK

-452 DAQDGRMTGN
+452 LEAGSQASAEGGIEDGAQPAGGDGYNAGGDA
-462 IVPGQGNTGP
+462 
-472 GQDNAGPASGDA
+472 GQDRDFNLSGNAG
-484 VLPGAYDRDNAVID
+484 GA
-498 SGMSRGNDGPD
+498 
-509 SGMDRNIAPGARPLY
+509 APKPEPLY

-532 EKELT
+532 EKELA

-544 LSLLEF
+544 MSELEF
-550 ESDSEYFD
+550 ETDSEYYDPEGF
-558 SQGCVTVADFIR
+558 VTVADFIR
-570 DALEADGHEFGN
+570 DALEVDGHQFSN
-582 TILRKIYNE
+582 SIMRKIYDE
-591 YFDFY
+591 YFDLY
-596 DSNPD
+596 DSSPD
-601 MTQDDIV
+601 MTQEDIV
-608 RTMLNGEDT
+608 RTILNGEDT
-617 RLADEVASMLS
+617 RLADEAASMLS
-628 MKHELTVKGLRN
+628 MRHELTVKDLLN
-640 SMTATSSFLV
+640 SMPATSSFLV
-650 MTVPKAI
+650 RTVPKAI
-657 LVYKLLRVKKKEIEL
+657 LVYKLLRVKKQELEL
-672 AESLQRLRREDGDN
+672 AAALQKLRRQGGDN
-686 IKEQFEILQQVQKVN
+686 IKEQFGILQQVQKVN
-701 MIRKTISER
+701 MMRKNISER

>member
-101 PEEIASR
+101 AEEIASR

-120 TEKFFQESLKTQE
+120 TERFFQESLRTQE
-133 GRSLGYA
+133 GRNLGYA
-140 YFKSRGLEDA
+140 YFKSRGLEDS

-161 MKGTALCEKAVEDG
+161 MKGTALCEKALEDG

-189 RDDGSLVDKFRER
+189 KDDGTLVDKFRER

-245 RTTLY
+245 KTTLY
-250 GIYFAKSEIV
+250 GIYFAKSEIA
-260 RKDRCILVEGYLDVL
+260 RRDRCILVEGYLDVL

-292 LTVEQVNLIR
+292 LTVEQVSLIR

-352 KHTLEEVKAFIEEH
+352 KHTLEEVKSFIEEN
-366 EQDFISYRTD
+366 ERDFISYRTD
-376 QLIGDAGNDPIRR
+376 QLIGDAGSDPVRR
-389 ANLVNEI
+389 SNLVNEI
-396 AGTLALIPDQVKKAM
+396 AGTLALIPDQVKRAM

-417 AKFNIDESLVYS
+417 TKFNIDESLVYS
-429 KINDAVRTMREEEKK
+429 KINDAVRAMREEERK

-452 DAQDGRMTGN
+452 LEAGSQASAEGGIEDGEQPAGGDGNNAGVDA
-462 IVPGQGNTGP
+462 
-472 GQDNAGPASGDA
+472 GQDRDFNLSGNAG
-484 VLPGAYDRDNAVID
+484 GA
-498 SGMSRGNDGPD
+498 
-509 SGMDRNIAPGARPLY
+509 APKPEPLY

-532 EKELT
+532 EKELA

-544 LSLLEF
+544 MSELEF
-550 ESDSEYFD
+550 ETDSEYYDPEGF
-558 SQGCVTVADFIR
+558 VTVADFIR
-570 DALEADGHEFGN
+570 DALEVDGHQFSN
-582 TILRKIYNE
+582 SIMRKIYDE
-591 YFDFY
+591 YFDLY
-596 DSNPD
+596 DSSPD
-601 MTQDDIV
+601 MTQEDIV
-608 RTMLNGEDT
+608 RTILNGEDT
-617 RLADEVASMLS
+617 RLADEAASMLS
-628 MKHELTVKGLRN
+628 MGHELTVKDLLN

-650 MTVPKAI
+650 RTVPKAI
-657 LVYKLLRVKKKEIEL
+657 LVYKLLRVKKQELEL
-672 AESLQRLRREDGDN
+672 AAALQKLRRQGGDN
-686 IKEQFEILQQVQKVN
+686 IKEQFGILQQVQKVN
-701 MIRKTISER
+701 MMRKKISER

>member
-101 PEEIASR
+101 AEEIASR

-120 TEKFFQESLKTQE
+120 TERFFQESLRTQE
-133 GRSLGYA
+133 GRNLGYA
-140 YFKSRGLEDA
+140 YFKSRGLEDS

-189 RDDGSLVDKFRER
+189 KDDGTLVDKFRER

-250 GIYFAKSEIV
+250 GIYFAKSEIA
-260 RKDRCILVEGYLDVL
+260 RRDRCILVEGYLDVL

-292 LTVEQVNLIR
+292 LTVEQVSLIR

-352 KHTLEEVKAFIEEH
+352 KHTLEEVKSFIEEN
-366 EQDFISYRTD
+366 ERDFISYRTD
-376 QLIGDAGNDPIRR
+376 QLIGDAGSDPVRR
-389 ANLVNEI
+389 SNLVNEI
-396 AGTLALIPDQVKKAM
+396 AGTLALIPDQVKRAM

-417 AKFNIDESLVYS
+417 TKFSIDESLVYA
-429 KINDAVRTMREEEKK
+429 KINDAVRAMREEERK

-452 DAQDGRMTGN
+452 LEAGTQASAEGGIEDGAQPAGGDGNNAGGDA
-462 IVPGQGNTGP
+462 
-472 GQDNAGPASGDA
+472 GQD
-484 VLPGAYDRDNAVID
+484 RDFNL
-498 SGMSRGNDGPD
+498 SGNDG
-509 SGMDRNIAPGARPLY
+509 GAAPKPEPLY

-532 EKELT
+532 EKELA

-544 LSLLEF
+544 MSELEF
-550 ESDSEYFD
+550 ETDSEYYDPEGF
-558 SQGCVTVADFIR
+558 VTVADFIR
-570 DALEADGHEFGN
+570 DALEVDGHQFSN
-582 TILRKIYNE
+582 SIMRKIYDE
-591 YFDFY
+591 YFDLY
-596 DSNPD
+596 DSSPD
-601 MTQDDIV
+601 MTQEDIV
-608 RTMLNGEDT
+608 RTILNGEDT
-617 RLADEVASMLS
+617 RLADEAASMLS
-628 MKHELTVKGLRN
+628 MRHELTVKDLLN

-650 MTVPKAI
+650 RTVPKAI
-657 LVYKLLRVKKKEIEL
+657 LVYKLLRVKKQELEL
-672 AESLQRLRREDGDN
+672 AAALQKLRRQGGDN
-686 IKEQFEILQQVQKVN
+686 IKEQFGILQQVQKVN
-701 MIRKTISER
+701 MMRKNISER

>member
-69 RFVMEHESMSYVEAL
+69 RVVMEHESMSYVEAL

-120 TEKFFQESLKTQE
+120 TERFFQESLRTQE
-133 GRSLGYA
+133 GRNLGYA
-140 YFKSRGLEDA
+140 YFKSRGLEDS

-189 RDDGSLVDKFRER
+189 KDDGTLVDKFRER

-250 GIYFAKSEIV
+250 GIYFAKSEIA
-260 RKDRCILVEGYLDVL
+260 RRDRCILVEGYLDVL

-292 LTVEQVNLIR
+292 LTVEQVSLIR

-352 KHTLEEVKAFIEEH
+352 KHTLEEVKSFIEEN
-366 EQDFISYRTD
+366 ERDFISYRTD
-376 QLIGDAGNDPIRR
+376 QLIGDAGSDPVRR
-389 ANLVNEI
+389 SNLVNEI
-396 AGTLALIPDQVKKAM
+396 AGTLALIPDQVKRAM

-417 AKFNIDESLVYS
+417 TKFNIDESLVYS
-429 KINDAVRTMREEEKK
+429 KINDAVRAMREEERK

-452 DAQDGRMTGN
+452 LEAGSQASAEGGIEDGAQPAGGDGNNAGGDA
-462 IVPGQGNTGP
+462 
-472 GQDNAGPASGDA
+472 GQDRDFNLSGNAG
-484 VLPGAYDRDNAVID
+484 GA
-498 SGMSRGNDGPD
+498 
-509 SGMDRNIAPGARPLY
+509 APKPEPLY

-532 EKELT
+532 EKELA

-544 LSLLEF
+544 MSELEF
-550 ESDSEYFD
+550 ETDSEYYDPEGF
-558 SQGCVTVADFIR
+558 VTVADFIR
-570 DALEADGHEFGN
+570 DALEVDGHQFSN
-582 TILRKIYNE
+582 SIMRKIYDE
-591 YFDFY
+591 YFDLY
-596 DSNPD
+596 DSSPD
-601 MTQDDIV
+601 MTQEDIV
-608 RTMLNGEDT
+608 RTILNGEDT
-617 RLADEVASMLS
+617 RLADEAASMLS
-628 MKHELTVKGLRN
+628 MRHELTVKDLLN

-650 MTVPKAI
+650 RTVPKAI
-657 LVYKLLRVKKKEIEL
+657 LVYKLLRVKKQELEL
-672 AESLQRLRREDGDN
+672 AAALQKLRRQGGDN
-686 IKEQFEILQQVQKVN
+686 IKEQFGILQQVQKVN
-701 MIRKTISER
+701 MMRKKISEL

>member
-16 IVEVVSDFVSLKRR
+16 IVEVISDFVSLKRR

-120 TEKFFQESLKTQE
+120 TERFFQESLRTQE
-133 GRSLGYA
+133 GRNLGYA
-140 YFKSRGLEDA
+140 YFKSRGLEDS

-161 MKGTALCEKAVEDG
+161 MKGTALCEKAIEDG

-189 RDDGSLVDKFRER
+189 KDDGTLVDKFRER

-250 GIYFAKSEIV
+250 GIYFAKSEIA
-260 RKDRCILVEGYLDVL
+260 RRDRCILVEGYLDVL

-352 KHTLEEVKAFIEEH
+352 KHTLEEVKSFIEEN
-366 EQDFISYRTD
+366 ERDFISYRTD
-376 QLIGDAGNDPIRR
+376 QLIGDAGSDPVRR
-389 ANLVNEI
+389 SNLVNEI
-396 AGTLALIPDQVKKAM
+396 AGTLALIPDQVKRAM

-417 AKFNIDESLVYS
+417 VKFNIDESLVYS
-429 KINDAVRTMREEEKK
+429 KINEAVRAMREEERK

-452 DAQDGRMTGN
+452 LEAGSQASAEGGIGDGAQPTGGDGYNAGGDA
-462 IVPGQGNTGP
+462 
-472 GQDNAGPASGDA
+472 GQDRGYNLSGNAG
-484 VLPGAYDRDNAVID
+484 GA
-498 SGMSRGNDGPD
+498 
-509 SGMDRNIAPGARPLY
+509 APRPEPLY

-544 LSLLEF
+544 MSELEF
-550 ESDSEYFD
+550 ETDSEYYDPEGF
-558 SQGCVTVADFIR
+558 VTVADFIR
-570 DALEADGHEFGN
+570 DGLEVDGHQFSN
-582 TILRKIYNE
+582 SIMRKIYDE
-591 YFDFY
+591 YFDLY
-596 DSNPD
+596 DSSPD
-601 MTQDDIV
+601 MTQEDIV
-608 RTMLNGEDT
+608 RAILNGEDT
-617 RLADEVASMLS
+617 RVADEAASMLS
-628 MKHELTVKGLRN
+628 MRHELTVSGLRN

-650 MTVPKAI
+650 LTVPKAI
-657 LVYKLLRVKKKEIEL
+657 LVYKLQRVKKQELEL
-672 AESLQRLRREDGDN
+672 AASLQKLRKQGGDN
-686 IKEQFEILQQVQKVN
+686 IREQFDILQQVQKLN
-701 MIRKTISER
+701 NIRKTISER

>member
-101 PEEIASR
+101 PEEIAYR

-120 TEKFFQESLKTQE
+120 TERFFQESLRTQE
-133 GRSLGYA
+133 GRNLGYA
-140 YFKSRGLEDA
+140 YFKSRGLEDS

-189 RDDGSLVDKFRER
+189 KDDGTLVDKFRER

-245 RTTLY
+245 KTTLY
-250 GIYFAKSEIV
+250 GIYFAKSEIA
-260 RKDRCILVEGYLDVL
+260 RRDRCILVEGYLDVL

-292 LTVEQVNLIR
+292 LTVEQVSLIR

-352 KHTLEEVKAFIEEH
+352 KHTLEEVKSFIEEN
-366 EQDFISYRTD
+366 ERDFISYRTD
-376 QLIGDAGNDPIRR
+376 QLIGDAGSDPVRR
-389 ANLVNEI
+389 SNLVNEI
-396 AGTLALIPDQVKKAM
+396 AGTLALIPDQVKRAM

-417 AKFNIDESLVYS
+417 TKFNIDESLVYS
-429 KINDAVRTMREEEKK
+429 KINDAVRAMREEERK

-452 DAQDGRMTGN
+452 LEAGSQASAEGGIEDGAQPAGGDGNNAGGDA
-462 IVPGQGNTGP
+462 
-472 GQDNAGPASGDA
+472 GQDRDFNLSGNAG
-484 VLPGAYDRDNAVID
+484 GA
-498 SGMSRGNDGPD
+498 
-509 SGMDRNIAPGARPLY
+509 APKPEPLY

-532 EKELT
+532 EKELA

-544 LSLLEF
+544 MSELEF
-550 ESDSEYFD
+550 ETDSEYYDPEGF
-558 SQGCVTVADFIR
+558 VTVADFIR
-570 DALEADGHEFGN
+570 DALEVDGHQFSN
-582 TILRKIYNE
+582 SIMRKIYDE
-591 YFDFY
+591 YFDLY
-596 DSNPD
+596 DSSPD
-601 MTQDDIV
+601 MTQEDIV
-608 RTMLNGEDT
+608 RTILNGEDT
-617 RLADEVASMLS
+617 SLADEAASMLS
-628 MKHELTVKGLRN
+628 MRHELTVKDLLN

-650 MTVPKAI
+650 RTVPKAI
-657 LVYKLLRVKKKEIEL
+657 LVYKLLRVKKQELEL
-672 AESLQRLRREDGDN
+672 AAALQKLRRQGGDN
-686 IKEQFEILQQVQKVN
+686 IKEQFGILQQVQKVN
-701 MIRKTISER
+701 MMRKNISER

>member
-101 PEEIASR
+101 AEEIASR

-120 TEKFFQESLKTQE
+120 TERFFQESLRTQE
-133 GRSLGYA
+133 GRNLGYA
-140 YFKSRGLEDA
+140 YFKSRGLEDS

-189 RDDGSLVDKFRER
+189 KDDGTLVDKFRER

-245 RTTLY
+245 KTTLY
-250 GIYFAKSEIV
+250 GIYFAKSEIA
-260 RKDRCILVEGYLDVL
+260 RRDRCILVEGYLDVL

-292 LTVEQVNLIR
+292 LTVEQVSLIR

-352 KHTLEEVKAFIEEH
+352 KHTLEEVKSFIEEN
-366 EQDFISYRTD
+366 ERDFISYRTD
-376 QLIGDAGNDPIRR
+376 QLIGDAGSDPVRR
-389 ANLVNEI
+389 SNLVNEI
-396 AGTLALIPDQVKKAM
+396 AGTLALIPDQVKRAM

-417 AKFNIDESLVYS
+417 TKFNIDESLVYS
-429 KINDAVRTMREEEKK
+429 KINDAVRAMREEERK

-452 DAQDGRMTGN
+452 LEAGSQASAEGGIEDGAQPAGGDGNNAGGDA
-462 IVPGQGNTGP
+462 
-472 GQDNAGPASGDA
+472 GQDRDFNLSGNAG
-484 VLPGAYDRDNAVID
+484 GA
-498 SGMSRGNDGPD
+498 
-509 SGMDRNIAPGARPLY
+509 APKPEPLY

-532 EKELT
+532 EKELA

-544 LSLLEF
+544 MSELEF
-550 ESDSEYFD
+550 ETDSEYYDPEGF
-558 SQGCVTVADFIR
+558 VTVADFIR
-570 DALEADGHEFGN
+570 DALEVDGHQFSN
-582 TILRKIYNE
+582 SIMRKIYDE
-591 YFDFY
+591 YFDLY
-596 DSNPD
+596 DSSPD
-601 MTQDDIV
+601 MTQEDIV
-608 RTMLNGEDT
+608 RTILNGEDT
-617 RLADEVASMLS
+617 SLADEAASMLS
-628 MKHELTVKGLRN
+628 MRHELTVKDLLN

-650 MTVPKAI
+650 RTVPKAI
-657 LVYKLLRVKKKEIEL
+657 LVYKLLRVKKQELEL
-672 AESLQRLRREDGDN
+672 AAALQKLRRQGGDN
-686 IKEQFEILQQVQKVN
+686 IKEQFGILQQVQKVN
-701 MIRKTISER
+701 MMRKNISER

>member
-16 IVEVVSDFVSLKRR
+16 IVEVISDFVSLKRR

-120 TEKFFQESLKTQE
+120 TERFFQESLRTHE
-133 GRSLGYA
+133 GRNLGYA
-140 YFKSRGLEDA
+140 YFKSRGLEDS

-161 MKGTALCEKAVEDG
+161 MKGTALCEKAIEDG

-189 RDDGSLVDKFRER
+189 KDDGSLVDKFRER

-250 GIYFAKSEIV
+250 GIYFAKSEIA
-260 RKDRCILVEGYLDVL
+260 RMDRCILVEGYLDVL

-352 KHTLEEVKAFIEEH
+352 KHTLEEVKSFIEEN
-366 EQDFISYRTD
+366 ERDFISYRTD
-376 QLIGDAGNDPIRR
+376 QLIGDAGSDPVRR
-389 ANLVNEI
+389 SNLVNEI
-396 AGTLALIPDQVKKAM
+396 AGTLALIPDQVKRAM

-417 AKFNIDESLVYS
+417 VKFNIDESLVYS
-429 KINDAVRTMREEEKK
+429 KINEAVRAMREEERK

-452 DAQDGRMTGN
+452 LEAGLHTSAEGGMEDGAQPAGGDGYNAGGDA
-462 IVPGQGNTGP
+462 
-472 GQDNAGPASGDA
+472 GQDRGYNLSGNAG
-484 VLPGAYDRDNAVID
+484 GA
-498 SGMSRGNDGPD
+498 
-509 SGMDRNIAPGARPLY
+509 APRPEPLY

-544 LSLLEF
+544 MSELEF
-550 ESDSEYFD
+550 ETDSEYYDPEGF
-558 SQGCVTVADFIR
+558 VTVADFIR
-570 DALEADGHEFGN
+570 DGLEVDGHQFSN
-582 TILRKIYNE
+582 SIMRKIYDE
-591 YFDFY
+591 YFDLY
-596 DSNPD
+596 DSSPD
-601 MTQDDIV
+601 MTQEDIV
-608 RTMLNGEDT
+608 RTILNGEDT
-617 RLADEVASMLS
+617 LVADEAASMLS
-628 MKHELTVKGLRN
+628 MKHELTVSGLRN

-650 MTVPKAI
+650 LTVPKAI
-657 LVYKLLRVKKKEIEL
+657 LVYKLQRVKKQELEL
-672 AESLQRLRREDGDN
+672 AAALQKLRKQGGDN
-686 IKEQFEILQQVQKVN
+686 IREQFDILQQVQKLN
-701 MIRKTISER
+701 NIRKNISER

>member
-101 PEEIASR
+101 AEEIASR

-120 TEKFFQESLKTQE
+120 TERFFQESLRTQE
-133 GRSLGYA
+133 GRNLGYA
-140 YFKSRGLEDA
+140 YFKSRGLEDS

-189 RDDGSLVDKFRER
+189 KDDGTLVDKFRER

-245 RTTLY
+245 KTTLY
-250 GIYFAKSEIV
+250 GIYFAKSEIA
-260 RKDRCILVEGYLDVL
+260 RRDRCILVEGYLDVL

-292 LTVEQVNLIR
+292 LTVEQVSLIR

-352 KHTLEEVKAFIEEH
+352 KHTLEEVKSFIEEN
-366 EQDFISYRTD
+366 ERDFISYRTD
-376 QLIGDAGNDPIRR
+376 QLIGDAGSDPVRR
-389 ANLVNEI
+389 SNLVNEI
-396 AGTLALIPDQVKKAM
+396 AGTLALIPDQVKRAM

-417 AKFNIDESLVYS
+417 TKFNIDESLVYS
-429 KINDAVRTMREEEKK
+429 KINDAVRAMREEERK

-452 DAQDGRMTGN
+452 LEAGSQASAEGGIEDGAQPAGGDGNNAGGDA
-462 IVPGQGNTGP
+462 
-472 GQDNAGPASGDA
+472 GQDRDFNLPGNAG
-484 VLPGAYDRDNAVID
+484 GA
-498 SGMSRGNDGPD
+498 
-509 SGMDRNIAPGARPLY
+509 APKPEPLY

-532 EKELT
+532 EKELA

-544 LSLLEF
+544 MSELEF
-550 ESDSEYFD
+550 ETDSEYYDPEGF
-558 SQGCVTVADFIR
+558 VTVADFIR
-570 DALEADGHEFGN
+570 DALEVDGHQFSN
-582 TILRKIYNE
+582 SIMRKIYDE
-591 YFDFY
+591 YFDLY
-596 DSNPD
+596 DSSPD
-601 MTQDDIV
+601 MTQEDIV
-608 RTMLNGEDT
+608 RTILNGEDT
-617 RLADEVASMLS
+617 SLADEAASMLS
-628 MKHELTVKGLRN
+628 MRHELTVKDLLN

-650 MTVPKAI
+650 RTVPKAI
-657 LVYKLLRVKKKEIEL
+657 LVYKLLRVKKQELEL
-672 AESLQRLRREDGDN
+672 AAALQKLRRQGGDN
-686 IKEQFEILQQVQKVN
+686 IKEQFGILQQVQKVN
-701 MIRKTISER
+701 MMRKNISER

>member
-16 IVEVVSDFVSLKRR
+16 IVEVISDFVSLKRR

-120 TEKFFQESLKTQE
+120 TERFFQESLRTQE
-133 GRSLGYA
+133 GRNLGYA
-140 YFKSRGLEDA
+140 YFKSRGLEDS

-161 MKGTALCEKAVEDG
+161 MKGTALCEKAIEDG

-189 RDDGSLVDKFRER
+189 KDDGTLVDKFRER

-245 RTTLY
+245 KTTLY
-250 GIYFAKSEIV
+250 GIYFAKSEIA
-260 RKDRCILVEGYLDVL
+260 RRDRCILVEGYLDVL

-352 KHTLEEVKAFIEEH
+352 KHTLEEVKSFIEEN
-366 EQDFISYRTD
+366 ERDFISYRTD
-376 QLIGDAGNDPIRR
+376 QLIGDAGSDPVRR
-389 ANLVNEI
+389 SNLVNEI
-396 AGTLALIPDQVKKAM
+396 AGTLALIPDQVKRAM

-417 AKFNIDESLVYS
+417 VKFNIDESLVYS
-429 KINDAVRTMREEEKK
+429 KINEAVRAMREEERK

-452 DAQDGRMTGN
+452 LEAGSQASAEGGIEDGAQPAGGDGYNAGGDA
-462 IVPGQGNTGP
+462 
-472 GQDNAGPASGDA
+472 GQDRGYNLSGNAG
-484 VLPGAYDRDNAVID
+484 GA
-498 SGMSRGNDGPD
+498 
-509 SGMDRNIAPGARPLY
+509 APRPEPLY

-544 LSLLEF
+544 MSELEF
-550 ESDSEYFD
+550 ETDSEYYDPEGF
-558 SQGCVTVADFIR
+558 VTVADFIR
-570 DALEADGHEFGN
+570 DGLEVDGHQFSN
-582 TILRKIYNE
+582 SIMRKIYDE
-591 YFDFY
+591 YFDLY
-596 DSNPD
+596 DSSPD
-601 MTQDDIV
+601 MTQEDIV
-608 RTMLNGEDT
+608 RTILNGEDT
-617 RLADEVASMLS
+617 LVADEAASMLS
-628 MKHELTVKGLRN
+628 MKHELTVSGLRN

-650 MTVPKAI
+650 LTVPKAI
-657 LVYKLLRVKKKEIEL
+657 LVYKLQRVKKQELEL
-672 AESLQRLRREDGDN
+672 AAALQKLRKQGGDN
-686 IKEQFEILQQVQKVN
+686 IREQFDILQQVQKLN
-701 MIRKTISER
+701 NIRKNISER

>member
-120 TEKFFQESLKTQE
+120 TERFFQESLRTQE
-133 GRSLGYA
+133 GRNLGYA
-140 YFKSRGLEDA
+140 YFKSRGLEDS

-189 RDDGSLVDKFRER
+189 KDDGTLVDKFRER

-245 RTTLY
+245 KTTLY
-250 GIYFAKSEIV
+250 GIYFAKSEIA
-260 RKDRCILVEGYLDVL
+260 RRDRCILVEGYLDVL

-292 LTVEQVNLIR
+292 LTVEQVSLIR

-352 KHTLEEVKAFIEEH
+352 KHTLEEVKSFIEEN
-366 EQDFISYRTD
+366 ERDFISYRTD
-376 QLIGDAGNDPIRR
+376 QLIGDAGSDPVRR
-389 ANLVNEI
+389 SNLVNEI
-396 AGTLALIPDQVKKAM
+396 AGTLALIPDQVKRAM

-417 AKFNIDESLVYS
+417 TKFNIDESLVYS
-429 KINDAVRTMREEEKK
+429 KINDAVRAMREEERK

-452 DAQDGRMTGN
+452 LEAGSQASAEGGIEDGAQPAGGDGNNAGGDA
-462 IVPGQGNTGP
+462 
-472 GQDNAGPASGDA
+472 GQDRDFNLSGNAG
-484 VLPGAYDRDNAVID
+484 GA
-498 SGMSRGNDGPD
+498 
-509 SGMDRNIAPGARPLY
+509 APKPEPLY

-532 EKELT
+532 EKELA

-544 LSLLEF
+544 MSELEF
-550 ESDSEYFD
+550 ETDSEYYDPEGF
-558 SQGCVTVADFIR
+558 VTVADFIR
-570 DALEADGHEFGN
+570 DALEVDGHQFSN
-582 TILRKIYNE
+582 SIMRKIYDE
-591 YFDFY
+591 YFDLY
-596 DSNPD
+596 DSSPD
-601 MTQDDIV
+601 MTQEDIV
-608 RTMLNGEDT
+608 RTILNGEDT
-617 RLADEVASMLS
+617 RLADEAASMLS
-628 MKHELTVKGLRN
+628 MRHELTVKDLLN

-650 MTVPKAI
+650 RTVPKAI
-657 LVYKLLRVKKKEIEL
+657 LVYKLLRVKKQELEL
-672 AESLQRLRREDGDN
+672 AAALQKLRRQGGDN
-686 IKEQFEILQQVQKVN
+686 IKEQFGILQQVQKVN
-701 MIRKTISER
+701 MMRKNISER

>member
-101 PEEIASR
+101 AEEIASR

-120 TEKFFQESLKTQE
+120 TERFFQESLRTQE
-133 GRSLGYA
+133 GRNLGYA
-140 YFKSRGLEDA
+140 YFKSRGLEDS

-189 RDDGSLVDKFRER
+189 KDDGTLVDKFRER

-245 RTTLY
+245 KTTLY
-250 GIYFAKSEIV
+250 GIYFAKSEIA
-260 RKDRCILVEGYLDVL
+260 RRDRCILVEGYLDVL

-292 LTVEQVNLIR
+292 LTVEQVSLIR

-352 KHTLEEVKAFIEEH
+352 KHTLEEVKSFIEEN
-366 EQDFISYRTD
+366 ERDFISYRTD
-376 QLIGDAGNDPIRR
+376 QLIGDAGSDPVRR
-389 ANLVNEI
+389 SNLVNEI
-396 AGTLALIPDQVKKAM
+396 AGTLALIPDQVKRAM

-417 AKFNIDESLVYS
+417 TKFNIDESLVYS
-429 KINDAVRTMREEEKK
+429 KINDAVRAMREEERK

-452 DAQDGRMTGN
+452 LEAGSQASAEGGIEDGAQPAGGDGNNAGGDA
-462 IVPGQGNTGP
+462 
-472 GQDNAGPASGDA
+472 GQDRGYNLSGNAG
-484 VLPGAYDRDNAVID
+484 GA
-498 SGMSRGNDGPD
+498 
-509 SGMDRNIAPGARPLY
+509 APKPEPLY

-532 EKELT
+532 EKELA

-544 LSLLEF
+544 MSELEF
-550 ESDSEYFD
+550 ETDSEYYDPEGF
-558 SQGCVTVADFIR
+558 VTVADFIR
-570 DALEADGHEFGN
+570 DALEVDGHQFSN
-582 TILRKIYNE
+582 SIMRKIYDE
-591 YFDFY
+591 YFDLY
-596 DSNPD
+596 DSSPD
-601 MTQDDIV
+601 MTQEDIV
-608 RTMLNGEDT
+608 RTILNGEDT
-617 RLADEVASMLS
+617 RLADEAASMLS
-628 MKHELTVKGLRN
+628 MRHELTVKDLLN

-650 MTVPKAI
+650 RTVPKAI
-657 LVYKLLRVKKKEIEL
+657 LVYKLLRVKKQELEL
-672 AESLQRLRREDGDN
+672 AAALQKLRRQGGDN
-686 IKEQFEILQQVQKVN
+686 IKEQFGILQQVQKVN
-701 MIRKTISER
+701 MMRKNISER

>member
-376 QLIGDAGNDPIRR
+376 QLIGDAGSDPVRR
-389 ANLVNEI
+389 SNLVNEI
-396 AGTLALIPDQVKKAM
+396 AGTLALIPDQVKRAM

-417 AKFNIDESLVYS
+417 VKFNIDESLVYS
-429 KINDAVRTMREEEKK
+429 KINEAVRAMREEERK

-452 DAQDGRMTGN
+452 LEAGSQASAEGGIGDGAQTAGGDGYNAGGDA
-462 IVPGQGNTGP
+462 
-472 GQDNAGPASGDA
+472 GQDRGYNLSGNAG
-484 VLPGAYDRDNAVID
+484 GA
-498 SGMSRGNDGPD
+498 
-509 SGMDRNIAPGARPLY
+509 APSPEPLY

-544 LSLLEF
+544 MSELEF
-550 ESDSEYFD
+550 ETDSEYYDPEGF
-558 SQGCVTVADFIR
+558 VTVADFIR
-570 DALEADGHEFGN
+570 DGLEVDGHQFSN
-582 TILRKIYNE
+582 SIMRKIYDE
-591 YFDFY
+591 YFDLY
-596 DSNPD
+596 DSSPD
-601 MTQDDIV
+601 MTQEDIV
-608 RTMLNGEDT
+608 RAILNGEDT
-617 RLADEVASMLS
+617 RVADEAASMLS
-628 MKHELTVKGLRN
+628 MKHELTVSGLRN

-650 MTVPKAI
+650 LTVPKAI
-657 LVYKLLRVKKKEIEL
+657 LVYKLQRVKKQELEL
-672 AESLQRLRREDGDN
+672 AAALQKLRRQGVDN
-686 IKEQFEILQQVQKVN
+686 IKEQFDILQQVQKLN
-701 MIRKTISER
+701 NLRKTISER

>member
-16 IVEVVSDFVSLKRR
+16 IVEVISDFVSLKRR

-120 TEKFFQESLKTQE
+120 TEKFFQESLRTQE
-133 GRSLGYA
+133 GRNLGYA
-140 YFKSRGLEDA
+140 YFKSRGLEDS

-161 MKGTALCEKAVEDG
+161 MKGTALCEKAIEDG

-189 RDDGSLVDKFRER
+189 KDDGTLVDKFRER

-250 GIYFAKSEIV
+250 GIYFAKSEIA
-260 RKDRCILVEGYLDVL
+260 RRDRCILVEGYLDVL

-352 KHTLEEVKAFIEEH
+352 KHTLEEVKSFIEEN
-366 EQDFISYRTD
+366 ERDFISYRTD
-376 QLIGDAGNDPIRR
+376 QLIGDAGNDPVRR
-389 ANLVNEI
+389 SNLVNEI
-396 AGTLALIPDQVKKAM
+396 AGTLALIPDQVKRAM

-417 AKFNIDESLVYS
+417 VKFNIDESLVYS
-429 KINDAVRTMREEEKK
+429 KINEAVRAMREEERK

-452 DAQDGRMTGN
+452 LEAGSQASAEGGMEDGTQQSG
-462 IVPGQGNTGP
+462 GDGY
-472 GQDNAGPASGDA
+472 NAG
-484 VLPGAYDRDNAVID
+484 GA
-498 SGMSRGNDGPD
+498 
-509 SGMDRNIAPGARPLY
+509 APRPEPLY

-544 LSLLEF
+544 MSELEF
-550 ESDSEYFD
+550 ETDSEYYDPEGF
-558 SQGCVTVADFIR
+558 VTVADFIR
-570 DALEADGHEFGN
+570 DGLEVDGHQFSN
-582 TILRKIYNE
+582 SIMRKIYDE
-591 YFDFY
+591 YFDLY
-596 DSNPD
+596 DSSPD
-601 MTQDDIV
+601 MTQEDIV
-608 RTMLNGEDT
+608 RTILNGEDT
-617 RLADEVASMLS
+617 RVADEAASMLS
-628 MKHELTVKGLRN
+628 MRHELTVSGLRN

-650 MTVPKAI
+650 LTVPKAI
-657 LVYKLLRVKKKEIEL
+657 LVYKLQRVKKQELEL
-672 AESLQRLRREDGDN
+672 ASALQKLRKQGGDN
-686 IKEQFEILQQVQKVN
+686 IREQFDILQQVQKLN
-701 MIRKTISER
+701 NIRKTISER

>member
-101 PEEIASR
+101 AEEIASR

-120 TEKFFQESLKTQE
+120 TERFFQESLRTQE
-133 GRSLGYA
+133 GRNLGYA
-140 YFKSRGLEDA
+140 YFKSRGLEDS

-161 MKGTALCEKAVEDG
+161 MKGTALCEKALEDG

-189 RDDGSLVDKFRER
+189 KDDGTLVDKFRER

-250 GIYFAKSEIV
+250 GIYFAKSEIA
-260 RKDRCILVEGYLDVL
+260 RRDRCILVEGYLDVL

-292 LTVEQVNLIR
+292 LTVEQVSLIR

-352 KHTLEEVKAFIEEH
+352 KHTLEEVKSFIEEN
-366 EQDFISYRTD
+366 ERDFISYRTD
-376 QLIGDAGNDPIRR
+376 QLIGDAGSDPVRR
-389 ANLVNEI
+389 SNLVNEI
-396 AGTLALIPDQVKKAM
+396 AGTLALIPDQVKRAM

-417 AKFNIDESLVYS
+417 TKFSIDESLVYA
-429 KINDAVRTMREEEKK
+429 KINDAVRAMREEERK

-452 DAQDGRMTGN
+452 LEAGSQASAEGGIEDGAQPAGGDGNNAGGDA
-462 IVPGQGNTGP
+462 
-472 GQDNAGPASGDA
+472 GQDRDFNLSGNAG
-484 VLPGAYDRDNAVID
+484 GA
-498 SGMSRGNDGPD
+498 
-509 SGMDRNIAPGARPLY
+509 APKPEPLY

-532 EKELT
+532 EKELA

-544 LSLLEF
+544 MSELEF
-550 ESDSEYFD
+550 ETDSEYYDPEGF
-558 SQGCVTVADFIR
+558 VTVADFIR
-570 DALEADGHEFGN
+570 DALEVDGHQFSN
-582 TILRKIYNE
+582 SIMRKIYDE
-591 YFDFY
+591 YFDLY
-596 DSNPD
+596 DSSPD
-601 MTQDDIV
+601 MTQEDIV
-608 RTMLNGEDT
+608 RTILNGEDT
-617 RLADEVASMLS
+617 RLADEAASMLS
-628 MKHELTVKGLRN
+628 MRHELTVKDLLN

-650 MTVPKAI
+650 RTVPKAI
-657 LVYKLLRVKKKEIEL
+657 LVYKLLRVKKQELEL
-672 AESLQRLRREDGDN
+672 AAALQKLRRQGGDN
-686 IKEQFEILQQVQKVN
+686 IKEQFGILQQVQKVN
-701 MIRKTISER
+701 MMRKKISER

>member
-101 PEEIASR
+101 AEEIASR

-120 TEKFFQESLKTQE
+120 TERFFQESLRTQE
-133 GRSLGYA
+133 GRNLGYA
-140 YFKSRGLEDA
+140 YFKSRGLEDS

-189 RDDGSLVDKFRER
+189 KDDGTLVDKFRER

-245 RTTLY
+245 KTTLY
-250 GIYFAKSEIV
+250 GIYFAKSEIA
-260 RKDRCILVEGYLDVL
+260 RRDRCILVEGYLDVL

-292 LTVEQVNLIR
+292 LTVEQVSLIR

-352 KHTLEEVKAFIEEH
+352 KHTLEEVKSFIEEN
-366 EQDFISYRTD
+366 ERDFISYRTD
-376 QLIGDAGNDPIRR
+376 QLIGDAGSDPVRR
-389 ANLVNEI
+389 SNLVNEI
-396 AGTLALIPDQVKKAM
+396 AGTLALIPDQVKRAM

-417 AKFNIDESLVYS
+417 TKFNIDESLVYS
-429 KINDAVRTMREEEKK
+429 KINDAVRAMREEERK

-452 DAQDGRMTGN
+452 LEAGSQASAEGGIEDGAQPAGGDGNNAGWDA
-462 IVPGQGNTGP
+462 
-472 GQDNAGPASGDA
+472 GQDRDFNLSGNAG
-484 VLPGAYDRDNAVID
+484 GA
-498 SGMSRGNDGPD
+498 
-509 SGMDRNIAPGARPLY
+509 APKPEPLY

-532 EKELT
+532 EKELA

-544 LSLLEF
+544 MSELEF
-550 ESDSEYFD
+550 ETDSEYYDPEGF
-558 SQGCVTVADFIR
+558 VTVADFIR
-570 DALEADGHEFGN
+570 DALEVDGHQFSN
-582 TILRKIYNE
+582 SIMRKIYDE
-591 YFDFY
+591 YFDLY
-596 DSNPD
+596 DSSPD
-601 MTQDDIV
+601 MTQEDIV
-608 RTMLNGEDT
+608 RTILNGEDT
-617 RLADEVASMLS
+617 RLADEAASMLS
-628 MKHELTVKGLRN
+628 MRHELTVKDLLN

-650 MTVPKAI
+650 RTVPKAI
-657 LVYKLLRVKKKEIEL
+657 LVYKLLRVKKQELEL
-672 AESLQRLRREDGDN
+672 AAALQKLRRQGGDN
-686 IKEQFEILQQVQKVN
+686 IKEQFGILQQVQKVN
-701 MIRKTISER
+701 MMRKNISER

>member
-101 PEEIASR
+101 AEEIASR

-120 TEKFFQESLKTQE
+120 TERFFQESLRTQE
-133 GRSLGYA
+133 GRNLGYA
-140 YFKSRGLEDA
+140 YFKSRGLEDS

-189 RDDGSLVDKFRER
+189 KDDGTLVDKFRER

-245 RTTLY
+245 KTTLY
-250 GIYFAKSEIV
+250 GIYFAKSEIA
-260 RKDRCILVEGYLDVL
+260 RRDRCILVEGYLDVL

-292 LTVEQVNLIR
+292 LTVEQVSLIR

-352 KHTLEEVKAFIEEH
+352 KHTLEEVKSFIEEN
-366 EQDFISYRTD
+366 ERDFISYRTD
-376 QLIGDAGNDPIRR
+376 QLIGDAGSDPVRR
-389 ANLVNEI
+389 SNLVNEI
-396 AGTLALIPDQVKKAM
+396 AGTLALIPDQVKRAM

-417 AKFNIDESLVYS
+417 TKFNIDESLVYS
-429 KINDAVRTMREEEKK
+429 KINDAVRAMREEERK

-452 DAQDGRMTGN
+452 LEAGSQASAEGGIEDGAQPAGGDGNNAGGDA
-462 IVPGQGNTGP
+462 
-472 GQDNAGPASGDA
+472 GQDRDFNLPGNAG
-484 VLPGAYDRDNAVID
+484 GA
-498 SGMSRGNDGPD
+498 
-509 SGMDRNIAPGARPLY
+509 APKPEPLY

-532 EKELT
+532 EKELA

-544 LSLLEF
+544 MSELEF
-550 ESDSEYFD
+550 ETDSEYYDPEGF
-558 SQGCVTVADFIR
+558 VTVADFIR
-570 DALEADGHEFGN
+570 DALEVDGHQFSN
-582 TILRKIYNE
+582 SIMRKIYDE
-591 YFDFY
+591 YFDLY
-596 DSNPD
+596 DSSPD
-601 MTQDDIV
+601 MTQEDIV
-608 RTMLNGEDT
+608 RTILNGEDT
-617 RLADEVASMLS
+617 RLADEAASMLS
-628 MKHELTVKGLRN
+628 MRHELTVKDLLN

-650 MTVPKAI
+650 RTVPKAI
-657 LVYKLLRVKKKEIEL
+657 LVYKLLRVKKQELEL
-672 AESLQRLRREDGDN
+672 AAALQKLRRQGGDN
-686 IKEQFEILQQVQKVN
+686 IKEQFGILQQVQKVN
-701 MIRKTISER
+701 MMRKNISER

>member
-101 PEEIASR
+101 AEEIASR

-120 TEKFFQESLKTQE
+120 TERFFQESLRTQE
-133 GRSLGYA
+133 GRNLGYA
-140 YFKSRGLEDA
+140 YFKSRGLEDS

-189 RDDGSLVDKFRER
+189 KDDGTLVDKFRER

-245 RTTLY
+245 KTTLY
-250 GIYFAKSEIV
+250 GIYFAKSEIA
-260 RKDRCILVEGYLDVL
+260 RRDRCILVEGYLDVL

-292 LTVEQVNLIR
+292 LTVEQVSLIR

-352 KHTLEEVKAFIEEH
+352 KHTLEEVKSFIEEN
-366 EQDFISYRTD
+366 ERDFISYRTD
-376 QLIGDAGNDPIRR
+376 QLIGDAGSDPVRR
-389 ANLVNEI
+389 SNLVNEI
-396 AGTLALIPDQVKKAM
+396 AGTLALIPDQVKRAM

-417 AKFNIDESLVYS
+417 TKFNIDESLVYS
-429 KINDAVRTMREEEKK
+429 KINDAVRAMREEERK

-452 DAQDGRMTGN
+452 LEAGSQASAEGGIEDGAQPAGGDVN
-462 IVPGQGNTGP
+462 NTGGDA
-472 GQDNAGPASGDA
+472 GQDRDFNLSGNAG
-484 VLPGAYDRDNAVID
+484 GA
-498 SGMSRGNDGPD
+498 
-509 SGMDRNIAPGARPLY
+509 APKPEPLY

-532 EKELT
+532 EKELA

-544 LSLLEF
+544 MSELEF
-550 ESDSEYFD
+550 ETDSEYYDPEGF
-558 SQGCVTVADFIR
+558 VTVADFIR
-570 DALEADGHEFGN
+570 DALEVDGHQFSN
-582 TILRKIYNE
+582 SIMRKIYDE
-591 YFDFY
+591 YFDLY
-596 DSNPD
+596 DSSPD
-601 MTQDDIV
+601 MTQEEIV
-608 RTMLNGEDT
+608 RTILNGEDT
-617 RLADEVASMLS
+617 RLADEAASMLS
-628 MKHELTVKGLRN
+628 MRHELTVKDLLN

-650 MTVPKAI
+650 RTVPKAI
-657 LVYKLLRVKKKEIEL
+657 LVYKLLRVKKQELEL
-672 AESLQRLRREDGDN
+672 AAALQKLRRQGGDN
-686 IKEQFEILQQVQKVN
+686 IKEQFGILQQVQKVN
-701 MIRKTISER
+701 MMRKNISER